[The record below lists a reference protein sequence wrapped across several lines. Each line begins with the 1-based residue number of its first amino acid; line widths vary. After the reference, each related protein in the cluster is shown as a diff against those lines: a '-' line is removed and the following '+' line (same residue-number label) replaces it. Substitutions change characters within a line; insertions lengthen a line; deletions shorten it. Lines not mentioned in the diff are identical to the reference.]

1 MNRIYRRV
9 WNRQLNALVVASE
22 LATGDSGGTASR
34 DPRTSLLTPS
44 ALALALLCVLASG
57 PASATESNQ
66 SLRDLQALAAK
77 YTQTLPV
84 KVDAEVALAAAAR
97 QAQATPAISAD
108 TRVGLQLSTASLPL
122 VHEVLPAAVQVKLGA
137 NASPQ
142 HVPTPALAADVRAQ
156 LGIGAGTQVDTSLAA
171 NVSSGSA
178 SPLGLTADAKAKARV
193 GIAGAP
199 VASVGAGAKA
209 AAGITTS
216 SQGLSGL
223 KAGID
228 GNADSHLAIAGH
240 RIEGQG
246 KASATA
252 AVSLPAKEELPGE
265 TDDRAITAAF
275 DAGVAGKVRV
285 QGPGGQDVVA
295 DRNLKLAG
303 RTVVSAQASTLGL
316 GGLHH
321 GALGDLGGA
330 VGGVVHGVVGTVGSA
345 AGETLHETVGT
356 VGSAVGGTLHN
367 TVGAVGGTLHGAAGT
382 VGGAV
387 GGVVHD
393 VVGTV
398 GSAVGGTLHE
408 TVGAVGG
415 AVSGVLNG
423 TVGTVGGA
431 VGGTLH
437 NTVGAVGG
445 TLHGAVGTVGSAV
458 GGVLNGTVGNVGGS
472 LGDTLN
478 NTVGA
483 VGGVLDGTVGTV
495 GGAVGGALNG
505 TVGTIGSAVGG
516 ALNGT
521 VGAVGGVLDGTVG
534 TVGGAVGGALNGTVG
549 TVDSAVGGAL
559 NGTVG
564 AVGGVLD
571 GTVGTVGGAVGGAL
585 NGTVGTIG
593 SAVGGALNGTVGA
606 VGGVLD
612 GTVGTVG
619 SAVGGALNGTV
630 GAVGGVLD
638 GTVGTVGGAVGGA
651 LNGTVGTVGS
661 AVGSALNGT
670 VGAVGGVLDGT
681 SGTVGG
687 AVGGALNGTVGAV
700 GGVLDGTVGTVGG
713 ALNGTVGTV
722 GSAVGGALNGTVG
735 AVGGVLDGTVGTVG
749 GALNGTVG
757 TVGSAV
763 GGALNGTVGAVGGV
777 LDGTVGTVGGAL
789 NGTVGTVGSAVGGAL
804 NGTVGAVGGVLDGTV
819 GTVGGAVGGAL
830 NGTVGTVGSAVGG
843 ALNGTVGAVGG
854 VLDGTVGA
862 VGGAVGG
869 VLNGTVGT
877 VGSAVGGALNG
888 TVGAVGGAVGGVL
901 NGTVGAVGG
910 AVGGVLNGTVGTIG
924 GAVGGALNNTVG
936 SVGSVV
942 GGLLGGGSTTPGS
955 GLDGVLTGTLGNVGG
970 AVGNL
975 LEGNLNGTV
984 NNLGGAVGGLVGG
997 TLGGLGLT
1005 QPSAIPPDSPKAPA
1019 PADPNAGLIIGTG
1032 GLVGNVG
1039 QLIGPTTSSLFG
1051 GDGYLHNGNL
1061 KLSNAN
1067 VMQAYSTVNV
1077 LGLPVVN
1084 LSPVGSTLNGLG
1096 GAVTGGSSHL
1106 TLIGGVT
1113 SDSYIYNI
1121 NNGNP
1126 GGLLGLLLPTDS
1138 PAWAAKCLDIAL
1150 ADISCWAVNAAQD
1163 YQVLMGD
1170 GAFANGSKEVVIG
1183 ANARHELPKVDA
1195 NVAFPGAGPNDPT
1208 NPTGVPTADYAARMG
1223 HSVIVGDS
1231 AVGTANGQTLLGA
1244 EATSNQANSVAL
1256 GYRSAALR
1264 GAQAS
1269 YSAYGLTAAQV
1280 SAGEVSVGT
1289 ANGGER
1295 QITNLAAGSAN
1306 TDAVNVAQLK
1316 GAISLIDDV
1325 SAGAVMYDVDGA
1337 GNPDYRRV
1345 TLGNGT
1351 GTTTI
1356 GNLAA
1361 GAVTAGSL
1369 EAVNGG
1375 QLATTNAAI
1384 AGFFGGITAFDPV
1397 SGAFTAPLFEISTIS
1412 TDGAIA
1418 QGLYNNATDAFDA
1431 VDGSLVNLNTQIN
1444 DIRNGGTKYL
1454 RVNSTGVEAVATG
1467 ADSIA
1472 VGTNARATAANA
1484 IAVGA
1489 GSLADRANSVSIGA
1503 AGAERQVTNLAA
1515 GTAATDAVN
1524 LGQLQASEEGALR
1537 YDLNGDGSVN
1547 YASATLGQ
1555 GGTATTLRNLGPGQV
1570 SATSTE
1576 AINGAQLFAANQA
1589 VATHLGGGAAV
1600 NAAGV
1605 LTAPTYTI
1613 NNIAANGTISQ
1624 GSYNDVGTAF
1634 DAVSNSLANV
1644 ADQTDDIDK
1653 RAVKYDVD
1661 GSGNVVNT
1669 VTLSGTG
1676 TGAVKVTNVAAGSI
1690 LAGSSDAIT
1699 GDQLFSTNSTIASY
1713 FGGSTAFDG
1722 TTNLW
1727 TAPSFSISS
1736 IATDGTLTAN
1746 DYSNVTAAFSAVDG
1760 SLRVLNQRITN
1771 GGGSPYLAVNS
1782 SAAAAAAAGAEALA
1796 VGPQASAAGASA
1808 VAVGNGANASADNS
1822 VALGAGSV
1830 ASVGAQSGYTGA
1842 YGQTGASNSAGEVS
1856 VGSSGS
1862 ERKITH
1868 VADGSDDHDA
1878 TNVGQLKNGVNY
1890 AIDQSKAYTDQK
1902 IQNITN
1908 VAGSFRANNSNNLAD
1923 PAATGANS
1931 AAGGAGSTAAGANS
1945 TALGN
1950 GSQAQADNSVALG
1963 AGSVANRANTVSV
1976 GASGAERQVV
1986 NVADGTQATDAVNV
2000 RQLQASQ
2007 QGTIRY
2013 DTTVNGATN
2022 FNSVTLGSSTSG
2034 PTTVRN
2040 VAAGTAGTDA
2050 VNVDQLKS
2058 GMAQT
2063 LDWSKAYTDER
2074 MGGFERDLRR
2084 TDNRASAGIA
2094 SAMATASLPQPSEAG
2109 RSMASFA
2116 AGSYNGESGV
2126 AVGLSGVSEGGRWIY
2141 KFSGSTNSRGEA
2153 GVAVGAGIQW

>member
-22 LATGDSGGTASR
+22 LATGDSGGSAAR
-34 DPRTSLLTPS
+34 DPRAFLLMPTT
-44 ALALALLCVLASG
+44 LALALLCVLASG
-57 PASATESNQ
+57 HAGASESNQ

-77 YTQTLPV
+77 YTQPMPV
-84 KVDAEVALAAAAR
+84 KVDAEVALAAAAS
-97 QAQATPAISAD
+97 QAQSSPAISAD
-108 TRVGLQLSTASLPL
+108 ARVGLQLSTASLP
-122 VHEVLPAAVQVKLGA
+122 VVRDVLPASVQVKLA
-137 NASPQ
+137 ASTAPKQ
-142 HVPTPALAADVRAQ
+142 VAVPRLAADVRANANIG
-156 LGIGAGTQVDTSLAA
+156 LGGAQ
-171 NVSSGSA
+171 
-178 SPLGLTADAKAKARV
+178 
-193 GIAGAP
+193 
-199 VASVGAGAKA
+199 VASIDTGAKA
-209 AAGITTS
+209 AAGIS
-216 SQGLSGL
+216 GASAGALRGL
-223 KAGID
+223 KASVD
-228 GNADSHLAIAGH
+228 GALDSKLKVAGH
-240 RIEGQG
+240 QIDAQGQV
-246 KASATA
+246 KATA
-252 AVSLPAKEELPGE
+252 AITLPAKEELPGE
-265 TDDRAITAAF
+265 THDRAITAAF
-275 DAGVAGKVRV
+275 DAGAAGKVRV
-285 QGPGGQDVVA
+285 QAPNGQEVVA

-303 RTVVSAQASTLGL
+303 QATVAAQNSALGV
-316 GGLHH
+316 GGL
-321 GALGDLGGA
+321 
-330 VGGVVHGVVGTVGSA
+330 
-345 AGETLHETVGT
+345 
-356 VGSAVGGTLHN
+356 VGSAVG
-367 TVGAVGGTLHGAAGT
+367 AAG
-382 VGGAV
+382 
-387 GGVVHD
+387 
-393 VVGTV
+393 
-398 GSAVGGTLHE
+398 
-408 TVGAVGG
+408 
-415 AVSGVLNG
+415 N
-423 TVGTVGGA
+423 
-431 VGGTLH
+431 
-437 NTVGAVGG
+437 
-445 TLHGAVGTVGSAV
+445 
-458 GGVLNGTVGNVGGS
+458 
-472 LGDTLN
+472 
-478 NTVGA
+478 
-483 VGGVLDGTVGTV
+483 
-495 GGAVGGALNG
+495 
-505 TVGTIGSAVGG
+505 
-516 ALNGT
+516 
-521 VGAVGGVLDGTVG
+521 
-534 TVGGAVGGALNGTVG
+534 
-549 TVDSAVGGAL
+549 
-559 NGTVG
+559 
-564 AVGGVLD
+564 
-571 GTVGTVGGAVGGAL
+571 
-585 NGTVGTIG
+585 
-593 SAVGGALNGTVGA
+593 
-606 VGGVLD
+606 
-612 GTVGTVG
+612 
-619 SAVGGALNGTV
+619 
-630 GAVGGVLD
+630 
-638 GTVGTVGGAVGGA
+638 
-651 LNGTVGTVGS
+651 
-661 AVGSALNGT
+661 
-670 VGAVGGVLDGT
+670 
-681 SGTVGG
+681 
-687 AVGGALNGTVGAV
+687 
-700 GGVLDGTVGTVGG
+700 
-713 ALNGTVGTV
+713 
-722 GSAVGGALNGTVG
+722 
-735 AVGGVLDGTVGTVG
+735 
-749 GALNGTVG
+749 
-757 TVGSAV
+757 
-763 GGALNGTVGAVGGV
+763 
-777 LDGTVGTVGGAL
+777 
-789 NGTVGTVGSAVGGAL
+789 
-804 NGTVGAVGGVLDGTV
+804 
-819 GTVGGAVGGAL
+819 AVGGAL

-843 ALNGTVGAVGG
+843 ALNGTVGSVGGAVGG
-854 VLDGTVGA
+854 TLNNTVGA
-862 VGGAVGG
+862 VGGALNGAVGSVGG
-869 VLNGTVGT
+869 TVGGALSGT
-877 VGSAVGGALNG
+877 VGSVGGAAGGTLNNTVGAVGGALNGAVGSVGGAVGGALNG
-888 TVGAVGGAVGGVL
+888 TVGSVGGAVGGTL
-901 NGTVGAVGG
+901 NNTVGAVGG
-910 AVGGVLNGTVGTIG
+910 ALNGAVGSVGGTIGGALNGTVGSVGGAVGGTLNNTVGVVGGALNGAVGTVGGAVGGALNGTVGSVGGAVGGTLNNTVGAVGGALNGTVGGVG

-936 SVGSVV
+936 AVGGALNGAVGTVGGAVGGALNGTVGSVGGAVGGTVGSVGTAVGGTLNNTVGSV
-942 GGLLGGGSTTPGS
+942 GGLLNGATGS
-955 GLDGVLTGTLGNVGG
+955 GTGLGGLLGNTLGNVGS

-975 LEGNLNGTV
+975 LNGNLNGTLG
-984 NNLGGAVGGLVGG
+984 NLGSAVGGLVGG

-1005 QPSAIPPDSPKAPA
+1005 KPSAIPPTSPKAPA

-1039 QLIGPTTSSLFG
+1039 QLIGPTTTSLFG
-1051 GDGYLHNGNL
+1051 GDGYLSNGNL

-1067 VMQAYSTVNV
+1067 VMQTYSTVNV

-1096 GAVTGGSSHL
+1096 GAATGGSSHL

-1126 GGLLGLLLPTDS
+1126 GGLLGLLLPKDS
-1138 PAWAAKCLDIAL
+1138 PAWAAKCLDVAL

-1195 NVAFPGAGPNDPT
+1195 NVAFPGDGVNDPS

-1269 YSAYGLTAAQV
+1269 YSAYGLTAPQV

-1289 ANGGER
+1289 AGGGER
-1295 QITNLAAGSAN
+1295 QITNVAAGSVN

-1316 GAISLIDDV
+1316 GAISLINGVADAAVTYDLD
-1325 SAGAVMYDVDGA
+1325 AG
-1337 GNPDYRRV
+1337 GNPNYRRV
-1345 TLGNGT
+1345 TLGAGT

-1356 GNLAA
+1356 GNLAG

-1375 QLATTNAAI
+1375 QLAATNAAI
-1384 AGFFGGITAFDPV
+1384 ASFFGGRAAFDPA

-1412 TDGAIA
+1412 TGGAIA
-1418 QGLYNNATDAFDA
+1418 KGLYENATDAFAA
-1431 VDGSLVNLNTQIN
+1431 VDGSLVNLNTQIT

-1454 RVNSTGVEAVATG
+1454 RVNSTGTEALATG

-1472 VGTNARATAANA
+1472 VGTNARATAANS

-1503 AGAERQVTNLAA
+1503 AGAERQVTNMAA

-1524 LGQLQASEEGALR
+1524 LGQLQASEQGALR

-1555 GGTATTLRNLGPGQV
+1555 SGTATTLRNLGPGQV
-1570 SATSTE
+1570 SATSSE

-1600 NAAGV
+1600 NASGV
-1605 LTAPTYTI
+1605 LTAPTYSI
-1613 NNIAANGTISQ
+1613 NNVAANGTITK
-1624 GSYNDVGTAF
+1624 GNYNDVGTAF

-1644 ADQTDDIDK
+1644 ADQTGEIDK
-1653 RAVKYDVD
+1653 LAVKYDVD
-1661 GSGNVVNT
+1661 ASGNVLNS
-1669 VTLSGTG
+1669 VTLTGTGTG
-1676 TGAVKVTNVAAGSI
+1676 TGAVKITNVAAGSI

-1699 GDQLFSTNSTIASY
+1699 GDQLFSTHSTIANY
-1713 FGGSTAFDG
+1713 FGGTTAYNG
-1722 TTNLW
+1722 TTNVW
-1727 TAPSFSISS
+1727 TAPKFSISS
-1736 IATDGTLTAN
+1736 IATDGTFTSG
-1746 DYSNVTAAFSAVDG
+1746 DYNNVTAAFTAVDG
-1760 SLRVLNQRITN
+1760 SLKVLNQRITN
-1771 GGGSPYLAVNS
+1771 GGGGSAYLAVNS
-1782 SAAAAAAAGAEALA
+1782 TAAAATAAGAEAVA
-1796 VGPQASAAGASA
+1796 VGPQASAAGANS
-1808 VAVGNGANASADNS
+1808 VAVGNGASASAGNS

-1856 VGSSGS
+1856 VGSTGS

-1868 VADGSDDHDA
+1868 VADGSDTYDA

-1890 AIDQSKAYTDQK
+1890 AIDESKKYTDQK

-1908 VAGSFRANNSNNLAD
+1908 VAGSFRANNTNNLAD
-1923 PAATGANS
+1923 PSASGANS

-1976 GASGAERQVV
+1976 GAAGAERQVV
-1986 NVADGTQATDAVNV
+1986 NVADGSQATDAVNV

-2022 FNSVTLGSSTSG
+2022 YNSVTLGSTNSG

-2074 MGGFERDLRR
+2074 MGGFERDLRK

-2094 SAMATASLPQPSEAG
+2094 SAMATAALPQPSEAG
-2109 RSMASFA
+2109 RSMASVA

-2126 AVGLSGVSEGGRWIY
+2126 AIGISGVSEGGRWIY

>member
-22 LATGDSGGTASR
+22 LATGDSGGSAAR
-34 DPRTSLLTPS
+34 DPRAFLLMPTT
-44 ALALALLCVLASG
+44 LALALLCVLASG
-57 PASATESNQ
+57 HAGASESNQ

-77 YTQTLPV
+77 YTQPMPV
-84 KVDAEVALAAAAR
+84 KVDAEVALAAAAS
-97 QAQATPAISAD
+97 QAQSSPAISAD
-108 TRVGLQLSTASLPL
+108 ARVGLQLSTASLP
-122 VHEVLPAAVQVKLGA
+122 VVRDVLPASVQVKLAA
-137 NASPQ
+137 NTAPKQ
-142 HVPTPALAADVRAQ
+142 VAVPRLAADVRANANIG
-156 LGIGAGTQVDTSLAA
+156 LGGGQ
-171 NVSSGSA
+171 
-178 SPLGLTADAKAKARV
+178 
-193 GIAGAP
+193 
-199 VASVGAGAKA
+199 VASIDTGAKA
-209 AAGITTS
+209 AAGIS
-216 SQGLSGL
+216 GAPAGALRGL
-223 KAGID
+223 KASVD
-228 GNADSHLAIAGH
+228 GALDSKLKVAGH
-240 RIEGQG
+240 QIDAQGQV
-246 KASATA
+246 KATA
-252 AVSLPAKEELPGE
+252 AITLPAKEELPGE
-265 TDDRAITAAF
+265 THDRAITAAF
-275 DAGVAGKVRV
+275 DAGAAGKVRV
-285 QGPGGQDVVA
+285 QAPNGQEVVA

-303 RTVVSAQASTLGL
+303 QATVAAQNSALGV
-316 GGLHH
+316 GGL
-321 GALGDLGGA
+321 
-330 VGGVVHGVVGTVGSA
+330 
-345 AGETLHETVGT
+345 
-356 VGSAVGGTLHN
+356 VGSAVG
-367 TVGAVGGTLHGAAGT
+367 AAG
-382 VGGAV
+382 
-387 GGVVHD
+387 
-393 VVGTV
+393 
-398 GSAVGGTLHE
+398 
-408 TVGAVGG
+408 
-415 AVSGVLNG
+415 N
-423 TVGTVGGA
+423 
-431 VGGTLH
+431 
-437 NTVGAVGG
+437 
-445 TLHGAVGTVGSAV
+445 
-458 GGVLNGTVGNVGGS
+458 
-472 LGDTLN
+472 
-478 NTVGA
+478 
-483 VGGVLDGTVGTV
+483 
-495 GGAVGGALNG
+495 
-505 TVGTIGSAVGG
+505 
-516 ALNGT
+516 
-521 VGAVGGVLDGTVG
+521 
-534 TVGGAVGGALNGTVG
+534 
-549 TVDSAVGGAL
+549 
-559 NGTVG
+559 
-564 AVGGVLD
+564 
-571 GTVGTVGGAVGGAL
+571 
-585 NGTVGTIG
+585 
-593 SAVGGALNGTVGA
+593 
-606 VGGVLD
+606 
-612 GTVGTVG
+612 
-619 SAVGGALNGTV
+619 
-630 GAVGGVLD
+630 
-638 GTVGTVGGAVGGA
+638 
-651 LNGTVGTVGS
+651 
-661 AVGSALNGT
+661 
-670 VGAVGGVLDGT
+670 
-681 SGTVGG
+681 
-687 AVGGALNGTVGAV
+687 
-700 GGVLDGTVGTVGG
+700 
-713 ALNGTVGTV
+713 
-722 GSAVGGALNGTVG
+722 
-735 AVGGVLDGTVGTVG
+735 
-749 GALNGTVG
+749 
-757 TVGSAV
+757 
-763 GGALNGTVGAVGGV
+763 
-777 LDGTVGTVGGAL
+777 
-789 NGTVGTVGSAVGGAL
+789 
-804 NGTVGAVGGVLDGTV
+804 
-819 GTVGGAVGGAL
+819 AVGGAL

-843 ALNGTVGAVGG
+843 ALNGTVGS
-854 VLDGTVGA
+854 

-869 VLNGTVGT
+869 TLNNTVG
-877 VGSAVGGALNG
+877 AVGGALNG
-888 TVGAVGGAVGGVL
+888 TVGSVGGAVGGTL
-901 NGTVGAVGG
+901 NNTVGAVGG
-910 AVGGVLNGTVGTIG
+910 ALNGAVGSVG
-924 GAVGGALNNTVG
+924 GAVGGALNGTVGSVGGAVGGTLNNTVGAVGGALNGAVGTVGGAVGGALNGTVGSVGGAVGGTLNNTVGAVGGALNGAVGSVGGAVGGALNGTVGSVGGAVGGTVGSVGTAVGGTLNNTVG
-936 SVGSVV
+936 SVGGLLNGATGSGTGL
-942 GGLLGGGSTTPGS
+942 GGLLGN
-955 GLDGVLTGTLGNVGG
+955 TLGNVGS

-975 LEGNLNGTV
+975 LNGNLNGTLG
-984 NNLGGAVGGLVGG
+984 NLGSAVGGLVGG

-1005 QPSAIPPDSPKAPA
+1005 KPSAIPPTSPKAPA

-1039 QLIGPTTSSLFG
+1039 QLIGPTTTSLFG
-1051 GDGYLHNGNL
+1051 GDGYLSNGNL

-1067 VMQAYSTVNV
+1067 VMQTYSTVNV

-1096 GAVTGGSSHL
+1096 GAATGGSSHL

-1126 GGLLGLLLPTDS
+1126 GGLLGLLLPKDS
-1138 PAWAAKCLDIAL
+1138 PAWAAKCLDVAL

-1195 NVAFPGAGPNDPT
+1195 NVAFPGDGVNDPS

-1269 YSAYGLTAAQV
+1269 YSAYGLTAPQV

-1289 ANGGER
+1289 AGGGER
-1295 QITNLAAGSAN
+1295 QITNVAAGSVN

-1316 GAISLIDDV
+1316 GAISLINGVADAAVTYDLD
-1325 SAGAVMYDVDGA
+1325 AG
-1337 GNPDYRRV
+1337 GNPNYRRV
-1345 TLGNGT
+1345 TLGAGT

-1356 GNLAA
+1356 GNLAG

-1375 QLATTNAAI
+1375 QLAATNAAI
-1384 AGFFGGITAFDPV
+1384 ASFFGGRAAFDPA

-1412 TDGAIA
+1412 TGGAIA
-1418 QGLYNNATDAFDA
+1418 KGLYENATDAFAA
-1431 VDGSLVNLNTQIN
+1431 VDGSLVNLNTQIT

-1454 RVNSTGVEAVATG
+1454 RVNSTGTEALATG

-1472 VGTNARATAANA
+1472 VGTNARATAANS

-1503 AGAERQVTNLAA
+1503 AGAERQVTNIAA

-1524 LGQLQASEEGALR
+1524 LGQLQASEQGALR

-1555 GGTATTLRNLGPGQV
+1555 SGTATTLRNLGPGQV
-1570 SATSTE
+1570 SATSSE

-1600 NAAGV
+1600 NASGV
-1605 LTAPTYTI
+1605 LTAPTYSI
-1613 NNIAANGTISQ
+1613 NNVAANGTITK
-1624 GSYNDVGTAF
+1624 GNYNDVGTAF

-1644 ADQTDDIDK
+1644 ADQTGEIDK
-1653 RAVKYDVD
+1653 LAVKYDVD
-1661 GSGNVVNT
+1661 ASGNVLNS
-1669 VTLSGTG
+1669 VTLTGTG
-1676 TGAVKVTNVAAGSI
+1676 TGAVKITNVAAGSI

-1699 GDQLFSTNSTIASY
+1699 GDQLFSTHSTIANY
-1713 FGGSTAFDG
+1713 FGGTTAYNG
-1722 TTNLW
+1722 TTNVW
-1727 TAPSFSISS
+1727 TAPKFSISS
-1736 IATDGTLTAN
+1736 IATDGTFTSG
-1746 DYSNVTAAFSAVDG
+1746 DYNNVTAAFTAVDG
-1760 SLRVLNQRITN
+1760 SLKVLNQRITN
-1771 GGGSPYLAVNS
+1771 GGGGSAYLAVNS
-1782 SAAAAAAAGAEALA
+1782 TAAAATAAGAEAVA
-1796 VGPQASAAGASA
+1796 VGPQASAAGANS
-1808 VAVGNGANASADNS
+1808 VAVGNGASASAGNS

-1856 VGSSGS
+1856 VGSTGS

-1868 VADGSDDHDA
+1868 VADGSDTYDA

-1890 AIDQSKAYTDQK
+1890 AIDESKKYTDQK

-1908 VAGSFRANNSNNLAD
+1908 VAGSFRANNTNNLAD
-1923 PAATGANS
+1923 PSASGANS

-1976 GASGAERQVV
+1976 GAAGAERQVV
-1986 NVADGTQATDAVNV
+1986 NVADGSQATDAVNV

-2022 FNSVTLGSSTSG
+2022 YNSVTLGSTSSG

-2074 MGGFERDLRR
+2074 MGGFERDLRK

-2094 SAMATASLPQPSEAG
+2094 SAMATAALPQPSEAG
-2109 RSMASFA
+2109 RSMASVA

-2126 AVGLSGVSEGGRWIY
+2126 AIGISGVSEGGRWIY

>member
-22 LATGDSGGTASR
+22 LATGDSGGSAAR
-34 DPRTSLLTPS
+34 DPSSALLMPT
-44 ALALALLCVLASG
+44 ALALALLCALASG
-57 PASATESNQ
+57 HAGASESNQ

-77 YTQTLPV
+77 YAQPMPV
-84 KVDAEVALAAAAR
+84 KVDAEVALAAASR
-97 QAQATPAISAD
+97 QAQSSPAISAD
-108 TRVGLQLSTASLPL
+108 ARVGLQLSTNSLPI
-122 VHEVLPAAVQVKLGA
+122 VRDVLPATVQVKLAA
-137 NASPQ
+137 NAAPKQ
-142 HVPTPALAADVRAQ
+142 VAVPALAADVRTNVG
-156 LGIGAGTQVDTSLAA
+156 LGHAASNAAKIDASLAA
-171 NVSSGSA
+171 NVAPSA
-178 SPLGLTADAKAKARV
+178 HAPLGVAADARAKASV
-193 GIAGAP
+193 GIAGSQ
-199 VASVGAGAKA
+199 VASIDTGAKA
-209 AAGITTS
+209 AAAVAGAPAGS
-216 SQGLSGL
+216 LSGL
-223 KAGID
+223 KASVDGKVDSQLKLAGHQID
-228 GNADSHLAIAGH
+228 GQ
-240 RIEGQG
+240 GQV
-246 KASATA
+246 KATA
-252 AVSLPAKEELPGE
+252 AVTLPAKEELPGE
-265 TDDRAITAAF
+265 THDRAITAAF
-275 DAGVAGKVRV
+275 DTGVAGKVRV
-285 QGPGGQDVVA
+285 QAPDGQEVVA

-303 RTVVSAQASTLGL
+303 QATVAAQNSALGV
-316 GGLHH
+316 GGLVGGVV
-321 GALGDLGGA
+321 GAAGGA
-330 VGGVVHGVVGTVGSA
+330 VGGVLDGTVG
-345 AGETLHETVGT
+345 
-356 VGSAVGGTLHN
+356 N
-367 TVGAVGGTLHGAAGT
+367 TV
-382 VGGAV
+382 
-387 GGVVHD
+387 D
-393 VVGTV
+393 
-398 GSAVGGTLHE
+398 
-408 TVGAVGG
+408 AVGG
-415 AVSGVLNG
+415 ALHG

-431 VGGTLH
+431 VGGTL
-437 NTVGAVGG
+437 NGA
-445 TLHGAVGTVGSAV
+445 
-458 GGVLNGTVGNVGGS
+458 
-472 LGDTLN
+472 
-478 NTVGA
+478 
-483 VGGVLDGTVGTV
+483 
-495 GGAVGGALNG
+495 
-505 TVGTIGSAVGG
+505 
-516 ALNGT
+516 
-521 VGAVGGVLDGTVG
+521 
-534 TVGGAVGGALNGTVG
+534 
-549 TVDSAVGGAL
+549 
-559 NGTVG
+559 
-564 AVGGVLD
+564 
-571 GTVGTVGGAVGGAL
+571 
-585 NGTVGTIG
+585 
-593 SAVGGALNGTVGA
+593 
-606 VGGVLD
+606 
-612 GTVGTVG
+612 
-619 SAVGGALNGTV
+619 
-630 GAVGGVLD
+630 
-638 GTVGTVGGAVGGA
+638 
-651 LNGTVGTVGS
+651 
-661 AVGSALNGT
+661 
-670 VGAVGGVLDGT
+670 
-681 SGTVGG
+681 
-687 AVGGALNGTVGAV
+687 
-700 GGVLDGTVGTVGG
+700 
-713 ALNGTVGTV
+713 
-722 GSAVGGALNGTVG
+722 
-735 AVGGVLDGTVGTVG
+735 
-749 GALNGTVG
+749 
-757 TVGSAV
+757 
-763 GGALNGTVGAVGGV
+763 
-777 LDGTVGTVGGAL
+777 
-789 NGTVGTVGSAVGGAL
+789 
-804 NGTVGAVGGVLDGTV
+804 V

-843 ALNGTVGAVGG
+843 ALNGAV
-854 VLDGTVGA
+854 GTVGA
-862 VGGAVGG
+862 VGGTVAGA
-869 VLNGTVGT
+869 LNGTAGSVGSTVGGALNGAVGT
-877 VGSAVGGALNG
+877 VGAVGGTVGGALNG
-888 TVGAVGGAVGGVL
+888 TVGSVGGAVGGTL
-901 NGTVGAVGG
+901 NNTVGAVGST
-910 AVGGVLNGTVGTIG
+910 VGGVLNGATG
-924 GAVGGALNNTVG
+924 GSTGGL
-936 SVGSVV
+936 
-942 GGLLGGGSTTPGS
+942 GGLLG
-955 GLDGVLTGTLGNVGG
+955 DTLGNVGG

-975 LEGNLNGTV
+975 LNGNLNGTIG
-984 NNLGGAVGGLVGG
+984 NLGSAVGGLVGG

-1005 QPSAIPPDSPKAPA
+1005 KPSAIPPTSPKAPA

-1039 QLIGPTTSSLFG
+1039 QLIGPTTTSLFG
-1051 GDGYLHNGNL
+1051 GNGYLSNGNL

-1067 VMQAYSTVNV
+1067 VMQTYSTVNV

-1126 GGLLGLLLPTDS
+1126 GGLLGLLLPKDS

-1195 NVAFPGAGPNDPT
+1195 NVAFPGAGTNDPS

-1269 YSAYGLTAAQV
+1269 YSAYGLTAPQV

-1289 ANGGER
+1289 AGGGER
-1295 QITNLAAGSAN
+1295 QITNVAAGSVN

-1325 SAGAVMYDVDGA
+1325 AAAAVTYDLDGA
-1337 GNPDYRRV
+1337 GNPNYRRV
-1345 TLGNGT
+1345 TLGAGT

-1356 GNLAA
+1356 GNLAG

-1375 QLATTNAAI
+1375 QLAATNAAI
-1384 AGFFGGITAFDPV
+1384 ASFFGGRAAFDPA

-1412 TDGAIA
+1412 TGGAIA
-1418 QGLYNNATDAFDA
+1418 KGLYENATDAFAA
-1431 VDGSLVNLNTQIN
+1431 VDGSLVNLNTQIT

-1454 RVNSTGVEAVATG
+1454 RVNSTGTEALASG

-1472 VGTNARATAANA
+1472 VGTNARATAANS

-1524 LGQLQASEEGALR
+1524 LGQLQASEQGALR

-1555 GGTATTLRNLGPGQV
+1555 TGTATTLRNLGPGQV
-1570 SATSTE
+1570 SATSSE

-1600 NAAGV
+1600 NGSGV
-1605 LTAPTYTI
+1605 LTAPTYSI
-1613 NNIAANGTISQ
+1613 NNVAANGTVTK

-1644 ADQTDDIDK
+1644 ADQTGEIDK
-1653 RAVKYDVD
+1653 LAVKYDVD
-1661 GSGNVVNT
+1661 GSGNVLNS
-1669 VTLSGTG
+1669 VTLTGTGTG
-1676 TGAVKVTNVAAGSI
+1676 TGAVKITNVAAGSI

-1699 GDQLFSTNSTIASY
+1699 GDQLFNTNSTIANY
-1713 FGGSTAFDG
+1713 FGGTTAYNG
-1722 TTNLW
+1722 TTNVW
-1727 TAPSFSISS
+1727 TAPKFSISS
-1736 IATDGTLTAN
+1736 IATDGTFTSG
-1746 DYSNVTAAFSAVDG
+1746 DYNNVTAAFTAVDG
-1760 SLRVLNQRITN
+1760 SLKVLNQRITN
-1771 GGGSPYLAVNS
+1771 GGGGSAYLAVNS
-1782 SAAAAAAAGAEALA
+1782 TAAAATAAGAEAVA
-1796 VGPQASAAGASA
+1796 VGPQASAAGANS
-1808 VAVGNGANASADNS
+1808 VAVGNGASASAGNS

-1856 VGSSGS
+1856 VGSTGS

-1868 VADGSDDHDA
+1868 VADGSDTYDA

-1890 AIDQSKAYTDQK
+1890 AIDESKKYTDQK

-1908 VAGSFRANNSNNLAD
+1908 VAGSFRANNTNNLAD
-1923 PAATGANS
+1923 PSASGANS

-1986 NVADGTQATDAVNV
+1986 NVADGSQATDAVNV

-2022 FNSVTLGSSTSG
+2022 YNSVTLGSTNSG

-2074 MGGFERDLRR
+2074 MGGFERDLRK

-2094 SAMATASLPQPSEAG
+2094 SAMATAALPQPSEAG
-2109 RSMASFA
+2109 RSMASVA

-2126 AVGLSGVSEGGRWIY
+2126 AVGISGVSEGGRWIY

>member
-22 LATGDSGGTASR
+22 LATGDSGGSAAR
-34 DPRTSLLTPS
+34 DPRAFLLMPT
-44 ALALALLCVLASG
+44 ALALALLCALASG
-57 PASATESNQ
+57 HAGASESNQ

-77 YTQTLPV
+77 YAQPMPV

-97 QAQATPAISAD
+97 QAQSSPAISAD
-108 TRVGLQLSTASLPL
+108 ARLGLQLNTTSLP
-122 VHEVLPAAVQVKLGA
+122 VVRDVLPATVQVKLAA
-137 NASPQ
+137 NAAPKQ
-142 HVPTPALAADVRAQ
+142 VAVPALAADVRATVG
-156 LGIGAGTQVDTSLAA
+156 LGNAAGKAAQVDASLAA
-171 NVSSGSA
+171 NVAPGGQA
-178 SPLGLTADAKAKARV
+178 PLGVGADARAKAKV
-193 GIAGAP
+193 GIAGRQI
-199 VASVGAGAKA
+199 ASIDAGAKA
-209 AAGITTS
+209 LA
-216 SQGLSGL
+216 GLSGSSL
-223 KAGID
+223 KTSVD
-228 GNADSHLAIAGH
+228 GNTDAHLAVAGH
-240 RIEGQG
+240 HIEGQG
-246 KASATA
+246 QARATA
-252 AVSLPAKEELPGE
+252 AVTLPAKEELPGD
-265 TDDRAITAAF
+265 THDRAISAAF
-275 DAGVAGKVRV
+275 DAGAAGKVRV
-285 QGPGGQDVVA
+285 QAPDGQEVIA

-303 RTVVSAQASTLGL
+303 QATVAAQHS
-316 GGLHH
+316 
-321 GALGDLGGA
+321 ALGVGNLVGGA
-330 VGGVVHGVVGTVGSA
+330 
-345 AGETLHETVGT
+345 
-356 VGSAVGGTLHN
+356 
-367 TVGAVGGTLHGAAGT
+367 VGAVGGTLHGAADAVGST
-382 VGGAV
+382 VGGA
-387 GGVVHD
+387 
-393 VVGTV
+393 
-398 GSAVGGTLHE
+398 LK
-408 TVGAVGG
+408 
-415 AVSGVLNG
+415 
-423 TVGTVGGA
+423 
-431 VGGTLH
+431 
-437 NTVGAVGG
+437 
-445 TLHGAVGTVGSAV
+445 
-458 GGVLNGTVGNVGGS
+458 
-472 LGDTLN
+472 
-478 NTVGA
+478 
-483 VGGVLDGTVGTV
+483 
-495 GGAVGGALNG
+495 
-505 TVGTIGSAVGG
+505 
-516 ALNGT
+516 
-521 VGAVGGVLDGTVG
+521 
-534 TVGGAVGGALNGTVG
+534 
-549 TVDSAVGGAL
+549 
-559 NGTVG
+559 
-564 AVGGVLD
+564 
-571 GTVGTVGGAVGGAL
+571 
-585 NGTVGTIG
+585 
-593 SAVGGALNGTVGA
+593 
-606 VGGVLD
+606 
-612 GTVGTVG
+612 
-619 SAVGGALNGTV
+619 
-630 GAVGGVLD
+630 

-651 LNGTVGTVGS
+651 LNGTVGTVG
-661 AVGSALNGT
+661 
-670 VGAVGGVLDGT
+670 GAV
-681 SGTVGG
+681 S
-687 AVGGALNGTVGAV
+687 
-700 GGVLDGTVGTVGG
+700 G

-722 GSAVGGALNGTVG
+722 GG
-735 AVGGVLDGTVGTVG
+735 AVGGTLNNTV
-749 GALNGTVG
+749 
-757 TVGSAV
+757 
-763 GGALNGTVGAVGGV
+763 
-777 LDGTVGTVGGAL
+777 
-789 NGTVGTVGSAVGGAL
+789 
-804 NGTVGAVGGVLDGTV
+804 
-819 GTVGGAVGGAL
+819 GAVGGAL
-830 NGTVGTVGSAVGG
+830 NGTVGTVGGAVGGTLNGTVGQVGSAVGGALNNTVGAVGG
-843 ALNGTVGAVGG
+843 ALNGTVG
-854 VLDGTVGA
+854 T

-869 VLNGTVGT
+869 TLNNTVG
-877 VGSAVGGALNG
+877 AVGGALNG
-888 TVGAVGGAVGGVL
+888 TVGTVGGAVGGTL
-901 NGTVGAVGG
+901 NNTVGAVGG
-910 AVGGVLNGTVGTIG
+910 ALNGTVGQVGSAVGGTLNNTVGTVG
-924 GAVGGALNNTVG
+924 GAVGGILNGTTG
-936 SVGSVV
+936 SPTSG
-942 GGLLGGGSTTPGS
+942 LGGVLGS
-955 GLDGVLTGTLGNVGG
+955 TLGNVGS

-975 LEGNLNGTV
+975 LNGNLNGTIG
-984 NNLGGAVGGLVGG
+984 NLGSAVGGLVGG
-997 TLGGLGLT
+997 TLSGLGLT
-1005 QPSAIPPDSPKAPA
+1005 KPSAIPPTSPKAPA
-1019 PADPNAGLIIGTG
+1019 APDPNAGLIIGTG

-1039 QLIGPTTSSLFG
+1039 QLIGPTTTSLFG
-1051 GDGYLHNGNL
+1051 GNGYLSNGNL

-1067 VMQAYSTVNV
+1067 VMQTYSTVNV

-1096 GAVTGGSSHL
+1096 GAATGGSSHL

-1126 GGLLGLLLPTDS
+1126 GGLLGLLLPKDS

-1195 NVAFPGAGPNDPT
+1195 NVAFPGDGVNDPS

-1223 HSVIVGDS
+1223 HSVVVGDS

-1244 EATSNQANSVAL
+1244 ESTSNQANSVAL

-1269 YSAYGLTAAQV
+1269 YSAYGLTAPQV

-1289 ANGGER
+1289 AGGGER
-1295 QITNLAAGSAN
+1295 QITNVAAGSVN

-1316 GAISLIDDV
+1316 GAISLINGVADAAVTYDLD
-1325 SAGAVMYDVDGA
+1325 AG
-1337 GNPDYRRV
+1337 GNPNYRRV
-1345 TLGNGT
+1345 TLGAGT

-1375 QLATTNAAI
+1375 QLAATNSAI
-1384 AGFFGGITAFDPV
+1384 ASFFGGRAAFDPA
-1397 SGAFTAPLFEISTIS
+1397 SGIFTAPLFEISTIS
-1412 TDGAIA
+1412 TGGAIA
-1418 QGLYNNATDAFDA
+1418 KGLYTNATDAFAA
-1431 VDGSLVNLNTQIN
+1431 VDGSLVNLNSQIT

-1454 RVNSTGVEAVATG
+1454 RVNSTGTEAVASGT
-1467 ADSIA
+1467 DSIA
-1472 VGTNARATAANA
+1472 VGTNARATAANS

-1503 AGAERQVTNLAA
+1503 AGAERQVTNMAA

-1524 LGQLQASEEGALR
+1524 LGQLQASEQGALR
-1537 YDLNGDGSVN
+1537 YDLNADGSVN

-1555 GGTATTLRNLGPGQV
+1555 AGTATTLRNLGPGQV
-1570 SATSTE
+1570 SATSSE

-1600 NAAGV
+1600 NASGV
-1605 LTAPTYTI
+1605 LTAPTYSI
-1613 NNIAANGTISQ
+1613 NNVAANGTVTK

-1644 ADQTDDIDK
+1644 ADQTGEIDK
-1653 RAVKYDVD
+1653 LAVKYDVD
-1661 GSGNVVNT
+1661 GSGNVINS
-1669 VTLSGTG
+1669 VTLKGTG

-1699 GDQLFSTNSTIASY
+1699 GDQLFSTNSTIANY
-1713 FGGSTAFDG
+1713 FGGTTAYNG
-1722 TTNLW
+1722 TTNVW
-1727 TAPSFSISS
+1727 TAPKFSISS
-1736 IATDGTLTAN
+1736 IATDGTFTSG
-1746 DYSNVTAAFSAVDG
+1746 DYNNVTAAFTAVDG
-1760 SLRVLNQRITN
+1760 SLKVLNQRITN
-1771 GGGSPYLAVNS
+1771 GGGGSAYLAVNS
-1782 SAAAAAAAGAEALA
+1782 TAAAATAAGAEAVA
-1796 VGPQASAAGASA
+1796 VGPQASAAGANS
-1808 VAVGNGANASADNS
+1808 VAVGNGASSSAGNS

-1830 ASVGAQSGYTGA
+1830 ATVGAQSGYTGA

-1856 VGSSGS
+1856 IGSSGS

-1890 AIDQSKAYTDQK
+1890 AIDQSKSYTDQK

-1908 VAGSFRANNSNNLAD
+1908 VAGSFRANNTNNLAD
-1923 PAATGANS
+1923 PSASGANS

-1986 NVADGTQATDAVNV
+1986 NVADGSQATDAVNV

-2022 FNSVTLGSSTSG
+2022 YNSVTLGSTSSG

-2074 MGGFERDLRR
+2074 MGGFERDLRK

-2094 SAMATASLPQPSEAG
+2094 SAMATAALPQPSEAG
-2109 RSMASFA
+2109 RSMASIA

-2126 AVGLSGVSEGGRWIY
+2126 ALGISGVSEGGRWIY

>member
-1 MNRIYRRV
+1 MRDCRAGLKCATAVANAEMSVTCLTASPLTFQLFAYGEMLMNRIYRRV

-22 LATGDSGGTASR
+22 LATGDSGGSAAR
-34 DPRTSLLTPS
+34 DPRSALLMPT
-44 ALALALLCVLASG
+44 ALALALLCALASG
-57 PASATESNQ
+57 HAGASESNQ

-77 YTQTLPV
+77 YAQPMPV
-84 KVDAEVALAAAAR
+84 KVDAEVALAAASR
-97 QAQATPAISAD
+97 QAQSSPAISAD
-108 TRVGLQLSTASLPL
+108 ARVGLQLSTNSLPI
-122 VHEVLPAAVQVKLGA
+122 VRDVLPATVQVKLA
-137 NASPQ
+137 ASAAPKQ
-142 HVPTPALAADVRAQ
+142 VAVPALAADVRANAG
-156 LGIGAGTQVDTSLAA
+156 LGHAASHVAKIDASLAA
-171 NVSSGSA
+171 NVVPSA
-178 SPLGLTADAKAKARV
+178 HAPLGVAADAQAKAGV
-193 GIAGAP
+193 GIAGAQ
-199 VASVGAGAKA
+199 VASIDTGAKA
-209 AAGITTS
+209 AAAVAGAPAGS
-216 SQGLSGL
+216 RSGL
-223 KAGID
+223 KASVDGKVDSQLKLAGHQID
-228 GNADSHLAIAGH
+228 GQ
-240 RIEGQG
+240 GQV
-246 KASATA
+246 KATA
-252 AVSLPAKEELPGE
+252 AVTLPAKEELPGE
-265 TDDRAITAAF
+265 TQDRAITAAF
-275 DAGVAGKVRV
+275 DTGVAGNVRV
-285 QGPGGQDVVA
+285 QAPGGHEVVA

-303 RTVVSAQASTLGL
+303 QATVAAQNS
-316 GGLHH
+316 
-321 GALGDLGGA
+321 ALGVDGL
-330 VGGVVHGVVGTVGSA
+330 VGGVV
-345 AGETLHETVGT
+345 
-356 VGSAVGGTLHN
+356 
-367 TVGAVGGTLHGAAGT
+367 GAAG
-382 VGGAV
+382 
-387 GGVVHD
+387 
-393 VVGTV
+393 
-398 GSAVGGTLHE
+398 
-408 TVGAVGG
+408 
-415 AVSGVLNG
+415 
-423 TVGTVGGA
+423 
-431 VGGTLH
+431 
-437 NTVGAVGG
+437 
-445 TLHGAVGTVGSAV
+445 
-458 GGVLNGTVGNVGGS
+458 
-472 LGDTLN
+472 
-478 NTVGA
+478 GA
-483 VGGVLDGTVGTV
+483 VGGVLDGTVGNTV
-495 GGAVGGALNG
+495 GAVGGALH
-505 TVGTIGSAVGG
+505 
-516 ALNGT
+516 
-521 VGAVGGVLDGTVG
+521 GTVG
-534 TVGGAVGGALNGTVG
+534 TVGEAL
-549 TVDSAVGGAL
+549 
-559 NGTVG
+559 
-564 AVGGVLD
+564 
-571 GTVGTVGGAVGGAL
+571 
-585 NGTVGTIG
+585 G
-593 SAVGGALNGTVGA
+593 ST
-606 VGGVLD
+606 LD

-619 SAVGGALNGTV
+619 SAVGGAVNGAVGTV
-630 GAVGGVLD
+630 GAVG
-638 GTVGTVGGAVGGA
+638 
-651 LNGTVGTVGS
+651 
-661 AVGSALNGT
+661 
-670 VGAVGGVLDGT
+670 
-681 SGTVGG
+681 
-687 AVGGALNGTVGAV
+687 
-700 GGVLDGTVGTVGG
+700 GTVGG
-713 ALNGTVGTV
+713 ALNGTVGSV
-722 GSAVGGALNGTVG
+722 GS
-735 AVGGVLDGTVGTVG
+735 TVG
-749 GALNGTVG
+749 GALND
-757 TVGSAV
+757 AV
-763 GGALNGTVGAVGGV
+763 
-777 LDGTVGTVGGAL
+777 
-789 NGTVGTVGSAVGGAL
+789 
-804 NGTVGAVGGVLDGTV
+804 
-819 GTVGGAVGGAL
+819 
-830 NGTVGTVGSAVGG
+830 
-843 ALNGTVGAVGG
+843 
-854 VLDGTVGA
+854 GTVGA

-869 VLNGTVGT
+869 TLNST
-877 VGSAVGGALNG
+877 A
-888 TVGAVGGAVGGVL
+888 GAVGSTVGGVL
-901 NGTVGAVGG
+901 NGATGG
-910 AVGGVLNGTVGTIG
+910 SLGGL
-924 GAVGGALNNTVG
+924 
-936 SVGSVV
+936 
-942 GGLLGGGSTTPGS
+942 GGLLG
-955 GLDGVLTGTLGNVGG
+955 DTLGNVGS

-975 LEGNLNGTV
+975 LNGNLNGTIG
-984 NNLGGAVGGLVGG
+984 NLGSAVGGLVGG

-1005 QPSAIPPDSPKAPA
+1005 QPSAIPPTSPKAPA

-1051 GDGYLHNGNL
+1051 GDGYLSNGNL

-1067 VMQAYSTVNV
+1067 VMQTYSTVNV

-1138 PAWAAKCLDIAL
+1138 PEWAAKCLDIAL

-1183 ANARHELPKVDA
+1183 ANARHELPRVDA
-1195 NVAFPGAGPNDPT
+1195 NVAFPGDGVNDPT

-1269 YSAYGLTAAQV
+1269 YSAYGLTAPQV

-1289 ANGGER
+1289 AGGGER
-1295 QITNLAAGSAN
+1295 QITNVAAGSVN

-1325 SAGAVMYDVDGA
+1325 AAAAVTYDLDGA
-1337 GNPDYRRV
+1337 GNPNYRRV
-1345 TLGNGT
+1345 TLGAGT

-1356 GNLAA
+1356 GNLAG

-1375 QLATTNAAI
+1375 QLAATNAAI
-1384 AGFFGGITAFDPV
+1384 ASFFGGRAAFDPA

-1412 TDGAIA
+1412 TTGAIA
-1418 QGLYNNATDAFDA
+1418 QGLYTNATDAFAA
-1431 VDGSLVNLNTQIN
+1431 VDGSLVNLNTQIT

-1454 RVNSTGVEAVATG
+1454 RVNSTGTEAVATG

-1472 VGTNARATAANA
+1472 VGTNARATASNS

-1503 AGAERQVTNLAA
+1503 AGAERQVTNMAA

-1524 LGQLQASEEGALR
+1524 LGQLQASEQGALR

-1555 GGTATTLRNLGPGQV
+1555 SGTATTLRNLGPGQV
-1570 SATSTE
+1570 SATSSE

-1600 NAAGV
+1600 NASGV
-1605 LTAPTYTI
+1605 LTAPTYSI
-1613 NNIAANGTISQ
+1613 NNVAANGTVTK

-1644 ADQTDDIDK
+1644 ADQTGEIDK
-1653 RAVKYDVD
+1653 LAVKYDVD
-1661 GSGNVVNT
+1661 GSGNVLNS
-1669 VTLSGTG
+1669 VTLTG
-1676 TGAVKVTNVAAGSI
+1676 TGSGAVKITNVAAGSI

-1699 GDQLFSTNSTIASY
+1699 GDQLFSTHSTIANY
-1713 FGGSTAFDG
+1713 FGGTTAYNG
-1722 TTNLW
+1722 TTNAW
-1727 TAPSFSISS
+1727 TAPTFSISS
-1736 IATDGTLTAN
+1736 IATDGTFSSG
-1746 DYSNVTAAFSAVDG
+1746 DYNNVTAAFTAVDG
-1760 SLRVLNQRITN
+1760 SLKVLNQRITN
-1771 GGGSPYLAVNS
+1771 GGGGSAYLAVNS
-1782 SAAAAAAAGAEALA
+1782 TAAAATAAGAEAVA
-1796 VGPQASAAGASA
+1796 VGPQASAAGANS
-1808 VAVGNGANASADNS
+1808 VAVGNGASASAGNS

-1856 VGSSGS
+1856 VGSTGS

-1868 VADGSDDHDA
+1868 VADGSDTYDA

-1890 AIDQSKAYTDQK
+1890 AIDESKKYTDQK

-1908 VAGSFRANNSNNLAD
+1908 VAGSFRANNTNNLAD
-1923 PAATGANS
+1923 PSASGANS
-1931 AAGGAGSTAAGANS
+1931 AAGGAGSTAAGTNS

-1986 NVADGTQATDAVNV
+1986 NVADGSQATDAVNV

-2007 QGTIRY
+2007 QGTLRY

-2022 FNSVTLGSSTSG
+2022 YNSVTLGSTGSG

-2074 MGGFERDLRR
+2074 MGGFERDLRK

-2094 SAMATASLPQPSEAG
+2094 SAMATAALPQPSEAG
-2109 RSMASFA
+2109 RSMASIA

-2126 AVGLSGVSEGGRWIY
+2126 ALGISGVSEGGRWIY

>member
-22 LATGDSGGTASR
+22 LATGDSGGSAAR
-34 DPRTSLLTPS
+34 DPRAFLLMPTT
-44 ALALALLCVLASG
+44 LALALLCVMASG
-57 PASATESNQ
+57 HAGASESNQ

-77 YTQTLPV
+77 YTQPMPV
-84 KVDAEVALAAAAR
+84 KVDAEVALAAAAS
-97 QAQATPAISAD
+97 QAHSSPAISAD
-108 TRVGLQLSTASLPL
+108 ARVGLQLSTASLP
-122 VHEVLPAAVQVKLGA
+122 VVRDVLPASVQVKLAA
-137 NASPQ
+137 NTAPKQ
-142 HVPTPALAADVRAQ
+142 VAVPRLAADVRANANIG
-156 LGIGAGTQVDTSLAA
+156 LGGAQ
-171 NVSSGSA
+171 
-178 SPLGLTADAKAKARV
+178 
-193 GIAGAP
+193 
-199 VASVGAGAKA
+199 VASIDTGAKA
-209 AAGITTS
+209 AAGISGAPT
-216 SQGLSGL
+216 GALRGL
-223 KAGID
+223 KASVD
-228 GNADSHLAIAGH
+228 GALDSKLKVAGH
-240 RIEGQG
+240 QIDAQGQV
-246 KASATA
+246 KATA
-252 AVSLPAKEELPGE
+252 AITLPAKEELPGE
-265 TDDRAITAAF
+265 THDRAITAAF
-275 DAGVAGKVRV
+275 DAGAAGKVRV
-285 QGPGGQDVVA
+285 QAPNGQEVVA

-303 RTVVSAQASTLGL
+303 QATVAAQNSALGV
-316 GGLHH
+316 GGL
-321 GALGDLGGA
+321 
-330 VGGVVHGVVGTVGSA
+330 
-345 AGETLHETVGT
+345 
-356 VGSAVGGTLHN
+356 VGSAVG
-367 TVGAVGGTLHGAAGT
+367 AAG
-382 VGGAV
+382 
-387 GGVVHD
+387 
-393 VVGTV
+393 
-398 GSAVGGTLHE
+398 
-408 TVGAVGG
+408 
-415 AVSGVLNG
+415 N
-423 TVGTVGGA
+423 
-431 VGGTLH
+431 
-437 NTVGAVGG
+437 
-445 TLHGAVGTVGSAV
+445 
-458 GGVLNGTVGNVGGS
+458 
-472 LGDTLN
+472 
-478 NTVGA
+478 
-483 VGGVLDGTVGTV
+483 
-495 GGAVGGALNG
+495 
-505 TVGTIGSAVGG
+505 
-516 ALNGT
+516 
-521 VGAVGGVLDGTVG
+521 
-534 TVGGAVGGALNGTVG
+534 
-549 TVDSAVGGAL
+549 
-559 NGTVG
+559 
-564 AVGGVLD
+564 
-571 GTVGTVGGAVGGAL
+571 
-585 NGTVGTIG
+585 
-593 SAVGGALNGTVGA
+593 
-606 VGGVLD
+606 
-612 GTVGTVG
+612 
-619 SAVGGALNGTV
+619 
-630 GAVGGVLD
+630 
-638 GTVGTVGGAVGGA
+638 
-651 LNGTVGTVGS
+651 
-661 AVGSALNGT
+661 
-670 VGAVGGVLDGT
+670 
-681 SGTVGG
+681 
-687 AVGGALNGTVGAV
+687 
-700 GGVLDGTVGTVGG
+700 
-713 ALNGTVGTV
+713 
-722 GSAVGGALNGTVG
+722 
-735 AVGGVLDGTVGTVG
+735 
-749 GALNGTVG
+749 
-757 TVGSAV
+757 
-763 GGALNGTVGAVGGV
+763 
-777 LDGTVGTVGGAL
+777 
-789 NGTVGTVGSAVGGAL
+789 
-804 NGTVGAVGGVLDGTV
+804 
-819 GTVGGAVGGAL
+819 AVGGAL

-843 ALNGTVGAVGG
+843 ALNGTVGS
-854 VLDGTVGA
+854 

-869 VLNGTVGT
+869 TLNNTVG
-877 VGSAVGGALNG
+877 AVGGALNG
-888 TVGAVGGAVGGVL
+888 TVGSVGGTVGGALNGTVGSVGSAVGGAL
-901 NGTVGAVGG
+901 NNTVGAVGG
-910 AVGGVLNGTVGTIG
+910 ALNGTVGTVGGAVGGALNGTVGSVGGAVGGTLNNTVGAVGGALNGAVGSVGGTVGGALNGTVGSVGGAVGGTLNNTVGVVGGALNGAVGSVGGAVGGALNGTVGSVGGAVGGTLNNTVGAVGGALNGAVGSVGGAVGGALNGTVGSVG

-936 SVGSVV
+936 AVGGALNGTVGSVGGTVGGALNGTVGSVGGAVGGTVGSVGTAVGGTLNNTVGSV
-942 GGLLGGGSTTPGS
+942 GGLLNGATGS
-955 GLDGVLTGTLGNVGG
+955 GTGLGGLLGNTLGNVGS

-975 LEGNLNGTV
+975 LNGNLNGTIG
-984 NNLGGAVGGLVGG
+984 NLGSAVGGLVGG

-1005 QPSAIPPDSPKAPA
+1005 KPSAIPPTSPKAPA

-1039 QLIGPTTSSLFG
+1039 QLIGPTTTSLFG
-1051 GDGYLHNGNL
+1051 GDGYLSNGNL

-1067 VMQAYSTVNV
+1067 VMQTYSTVNV

-1096 GAVTGGSSHL
+1096 GAATGGSSHL

-1126 GGLLGLLLPTDS
+1126 GGLLGLLLPKDS
-1138 PAWAAKCLDIAL
+1138 PAWAAKCLDVAL

-1195 NVAFPGAGPNDPT
+1195 NVAFPGDGVNDPS

-1269 YSAYGLTAAQV
+1269 YSAYGLTAPQV

-1289 ANGGER
+1289 AGGGER
-1295 QITNLAAGSAN
+1295 QITNVAAGSVN

-1316 GAISLIDDV
+1316 GAISLINGVADAAVTYDLD
-1325 SAGAVMYDVDGA
+1325 AG
-1337 GNPDYRRV
+1337 GNPNYRRV
-1345 TLGNGT
+1345 TLGAGT

-1356 GNLAA
+1356 GNLAG

-1375 QLATTNAAI
+1375 QLAATNAAI
-1384 AGFFGGITAFDPV
+1384 ASFFGGRAAFDPA

-1412 TDGAIA
+1412 TGGAIA
-1418 QGLYNNATDAFDA
+1418 KGLYENATDAFAA
-1431 VDGSLVNLNTQIN
+1431 VDGSLVNLNTQIT

-1454 RVNSTGVEAVATG
+1454 RVNSTGTEALATG

-1472 VGTNARATAANA
+1472 VGTNARATAANS

-1503 AGAERQVTNLAA
+1503 AGAERQVTNMAA

-1524 LGQLQASEEGALR
+1524 LGQLQASEQGALR

-1555 GGTATTLRNLGPGQV
+1555 SGTATTLRNLGPGQV
-1570 SATSTE
+1570 SATSSE

-1600 NAAGV
+1600 NASGV
-1605 LTAPTYTI
+1605 LTAPTYSI
-1613 NNIAANGTISQ
+1613 NNVAANGTITK
-1624 GSYNDVGTAF
+1624 GNYNDVGTAF

-1644 ADQTDDIDK
+1644 ADQTGEIDK
-1653 RAVKYDVD
+1653 LAVKYDID
-1661 GSGNVVNT
+1661 GSGNVLNS
-1669 VTLSGTG
+1669 VTLTGTG
-1676 TGAVKVTNVAAGSI
+1676 TGTVKITNVAAGSI

-1699 GDQLFSTNSTIASY
+1699 GDQLFSTHSTIANY
-1713 FGGSTAFDG
+1713 FGGTTAYNG
-1722 TTNLW
+1722 TTNVW
-1727 TAPSFSISS
+1727 TAPKFSISS
-1736 IATDGTLTAN
+1736 IATDGTFTSG
-1746 DYSNVTAAFSAVDG
+1746 DYNNVTAAFTAVDG
-1760 SLRVLNQRITN
+1760 SLKVLNQRITN
-1771 GGGSPYLAVNS
+1771 GGGGSAYLAVNS
-1782 SAAAAAAAGAEALA
+1782 TAAAATAAGAEAVA
-1796 VGPQASAAGASA
+1796 VGPQASAAGANS
-1808 VAVGNGANASADNS
+1808 VAVGNGASASAGNS

-1856 VGSSGS
+1856 VGNTGS

-1868 VADGSDDHDA
+1868 VADGSDTYDA

-1890 AIDQSKAYTDQK
+1890 AIDESKKYTDQK

-1908 VAGSFRANNSNNLAD
+1908 VAGSFRANNTNNLAD
-1923 PAATGANS
+1923 PSASGANS

-1976 GASGAERQVV
+1976 GAAGAERQVV
-1986 NVADGTQATDAVNV
+1986 NVADGSQATDAVNV

-2022 FNSVTLGSSTSG
+2022 YNSVTLGSTSSG

-2074 MGGFERDLRR
+2074 MGGFERDLRK

-2094 SAMATASLPQPSEAG
+2094 SAMATAALPQPSEAG
-2109 RSMASFA
+2109 RSMASVA

-2126 AVGLSGVSEGGRWIY
+2126 AIGISGVSEGGRWIY

>member
-22 LATGDSGGTASR
+22 LATGDSGGSAAR
-34 DPRTSLLTPS
+34 DPRAFLLMPT
-44 ALALALLCVLASG
+44 ALALALLCALASG
-57 PASATESNQ
+57 HAGASETNQ

-77 YTQTLPV
+77 YAQPMPV

-97 QAQATPAISAD
+97 QAQNSPAISAD
-108 TRVGLQLSTASLPL
+108 ARLGLQLNTTSLPQ
-122 VHEVLPAAVQVKLGA
+122 VSDVLPATVQVKLAA
-137 NASPQ
+137 NT
-142 HVPTPALAADVRAQ
+142 VPKQVAVPALVADVRANV
-156 LGIGAGTQVDTSLAA
+156 GVGNAAARAAQVDASLAA
-171 NVSSGSA
+171 HVAPGA
-178 SPLGLTADAKAKARV
+178 QAPLGVAADARARAKV
-193 GIAGAP
+193 GIAGRQ
-199 VASVGAGAKA
+199 VASIDTGARA
-209 AAGITTS
+209 AAG
-216 SQGLSGL
+216 LSGAAAGSLPGL
-223 KAGID
+223 KATVD
-228 GNADSHLAIAGH
+228 GKADTHLAVAGH
-240 RIEGQG
+240 HIEGQG
-246 KASATA
+246 QARATA
-252 AVSLPAKEELPGE
+252 AVTLPAKEELPGE
-265 TDDRAITAAF
+265 THDRAISAAF

-285 QGPGGQDVVA
+285 QAPDGQEVVA

-303 RTVVSAQASTLGL
+303 QATVAAQHS
-316 GGLHH
+316 
-321 GALGDLGGA
+321 ALGVGNLVGGA
-330 VGGVVHGVVGTVGSA
+330 
-345 AGETLHETVGT
+345 
-356 VGSAVGGTLHN
+356 
-367 TVGAVGGTLHGAAGT
+367 VGAVGGTLHSAAG
-382 VGGAV
+382 A
-387 GGVVHD
+387 
-393 VVGTV
+393 V
-398 GSAVGGTLHE
+398 GSAVGG
-408 TVGAVGG
+408 A
-415 AVSGVLNG
+415 LNG

-431 VGGTLH
+431 VGGTL
-437 NTVGAVGG
+437 
-445 TLHGAVGTVGSAV
+445 
-458 GGVLNGTVGNVGGS
+458 
-472 LGDTLN
+472 N

-483 VGGVLDGTVGTV
+483 VGGAVDGALNGTVGTVGSAMGGALNGTAGQVGSAVGGTLNNTVGAV

-505 TVGTIGSAVGG
+505 TVGQ
-516 ALNGT
+516 
-521 VGAVGGVLDGTVG
+521 
-534 TVGGAVGGALNGTVG
+534 VGGAV
-549 TVDSAVGGAL
+549 D
-559 NGTVG
+559 
-564 AVGGVLD
+564 
-571 GTVGTVGGAVGGAL
+571 
-585 NGTVGTIG
+585 
-593 SAVGGALNGTVGA
+593 
-606 VGGVLD
+606 
-612 GTVGTVG
+612 
-619 SAVGGALNGTV
+619 
-630 GAVGGVLD
+630 
-638 GTVGTVGGAVGGA
+638 
-651 LNGTVGTVGS
+651 
-661 AVGSALNGT
+661 
-670 VGAVGGVLDGT
+670 
-681 SGTVGG
+681 
-687 AVGGALNGTVGAV
+687 
-700 GGVLDGTVGTVGG
+700 G

-735 AVGGVLDGTVGTVG
+735 Q
-749 GALNGTVG
+749 
-757 TVGSAV
+757 VGSAV
-763 GGALNGTVGAVGGV
+763 GGILNGTTGSPTGDLGGV
-777 LDGTVGTVGGAL
+777 LGSTLGS
-789 NGTVGTVGSAVGGAL
+789 VGSAVG
-804 NGTVGAVGGVLDGTV
+804 
-819 GTVGGAVGGAL
+819 
-830 NGTVGTVGSAVGG
+830 
-843 ALNGTVGAVGG
+843 
-854 VLDGTVGA
+854 
-862 VGGAVGG
+862 
-869 VLNGTVGT
+869 
-877 VGSAVGGALNG
+877 
-888 TVGAVGGAVGGVL
+888 
-901 NGTVGAVGG
+901 
-910 AVGGVLNGTVGTIG
+910 
-924 GAVGGALNNTVG
+924 
-936 SVGSVV
+936 
-942 GGLLGGGSTTPGS
+942 
-955 GLDGVLTGTLGNVGG
+955 
-970 AVGNL
+970 NL
-975 LEGNLNGTV
+975 LNGNLNGTV
-984 NNLGGAVGGLVGG
+984 GNLGSAVGGLVGG
-997 TLGGLGLT
+997 TLGSLGLT
-1005 QPSAIPPDSPKAPA
+1005 QPSAIPPTSPKAPA

-1039 QLIGPTTSSLFG
+1039 QLIGPTTTSLFG
-1051 GDGYLHNGNL
+1051 GNGYLSNGNL

-1067 VMQAYSTVNV
+1067 VMQTYSTVNV

-1096 GAVTGGSSHL
+1096 GAATGGSSHL

-1195 NVAFPGAGPNDPT
+1195 NVAFPGDGVNDPS

-1223 HSVIVGDS
+1223 HSVVVGDS

-1269 YSAYGLTAAQV
+1269 YSAYGLTAPQV

-1289 ANGGER
+1289 AGGGER

-1325 SAGAVMYDVDGA
+1325 ASAAVTYDLDGS
-1337 GNPDYRRV
+1337 GNPNYRRV
-1345 TLGNGT
+1345 TLGAGT

-1375 QLATTNAAI
+1375 QLAATNSAI
-1384 AGFFGGITAFDPV
+1384 ASFFGGRAAFDPA
-1397 SGAFTAPLFEISTIS
+1397 SGIFTAPLFEISTIS
-1412 TDGAIA
+1412 TGGAIA
-1418 QGLYNNATDAFDA
+1418 KGLYENATDAFAA
-1431 VDGSLVNLNTQIN
+1431 VDGSLVNLNTQIT

-1454 RVNSTGVEAVATG
+1454 RVNSTGTEALATG

-1472 VGTNARATAANA
+1472 VGTNARATAANS

-1503 AGAERQVTNLAA
+1503 AGAERQVTNMAA

-1524 LGQLQASEEGALR
+1524 VGQLQASEQGALR
-1537 YDLNGDGSVN
+1537 YDLNADGSVN

-1555 GGTATTLRNLGPGQV
+1555 TGTATTLRNLGPGQV
-1570 SATSTE
+1570 SATSSE

-1600 NAAGV
+1600 DANGV
-1605 LTAPTYTI
+1605 LTAPTYSI
-1613 NNIAANGTISQ
+1613 NNVAANGTVTK

-1644 ADQTDDIDK
+1644 ADQTGEIDK
-1653 RAVKYDVD
+1653 LAVKYDVD
-1661 GSGNVVNT
+1661 GSGNVLNS
-1669 VTLSGTG
+1669 VTLTGTG
-1676 TGAVKVTNVAAGSI
+1676 TGAVKITNVAAGSI

-1699 GDQLFSTNSTIASY
+1699 GDQLFSTNSTIATY
-1713 FGGSTAFDG
+1713 FGGTTAYNG
-1722 TTNLW
+1722 TTNVW
-1727 TAPSFSISS
+1727 TAPTFSISS
-1736 IATDGTLTAN
+1736 IATDGTFTSG
-1746 DYSNVTAAFSAVDG
+1746 DYNNVTAAFTAVDG
-1760 SLRVLNQRITN
+1760 SLKVLNQRITN
-1771 GGGSPYLAVNS
+1771 GGGGSAYLAVNS
-1782 SAAAAAAAGAEALA
+1782 TAAAATAAGAEAVA
-1796 VGPQASAAGASA
+1796 VGPQASAAGANS
-1808 VAVGNGANASADNS
+1808 VAVGNGASSSAGNS

-1868 VADGSDDHDA
+1868 VADGSDTYDA

-1890 AIDQSKAYTDQK
+1890 AIDESKKYTDQK

-1908 VAGSFRANNSNNLAD
+1908 VAGSFRANNTNNLAD
-1923 PAATGANS
+1923 PSASGANS

-1976 GASGAERQVV
+1976 GAAGAERQVV
-1986 NVADGTQATDAVNV
+1986 NVADGSQATDAVNV

-2022 FNSVTLGSSTSG
+2022 YNSVTLGSTSSG

-2074 MGGFERDLRR
+2074 MGGFERDLRK

-2094 SAMATASLPQPSEAG
+2094 SAMATAALPQPSEAG
-2109 RSMASFA
+2109 RSMASIA

-2126 AVGLSGVSEGGRWIY
+2126 AVGISGVSEGGRWIY

>member
-22 LATGDSGGTASR
+22 LATGDSGGAAR
-34 DPRTSLLTPS
+34 DPRAFLLMPT
-44 ALALALLCVLASG
+44 ALALALLCALASG
-57 PASATESNQ
+57 HAGASETNQ

-77 YTQTLPV
+77 YAQPMPV

-97 QAQATPAISAD
+97 QAQSSPAISAD
-108 TRVGLQLSTASLPL
+108 ARLGLQLNTTSLP
-122 VHEVLPAAVQVKLGA
+122 VVRDVLPAAVQVKLAA
-137 NASPQ
+137 NTTPKQVA
-142 HVPTPALAADVRAQ
+142 VPALAADVRATVG
-156 LGIGAGTQVDTSLAA
+156 LGNTAIKAAQVDASLAA
-171 NVSSGSA
+171 HVAPGA
-178 SPLGLTADAKAKARV
+178 QAPLGVAADARARAKV
-193 GIAGAP
+193 GIAGHQ
-199 VASVGAGAKA
+199 VASIDSGAQA
-209 AAGITTS
+209 AAG
-216 SQGLSGL
+216 LSGSSL
-223 KAGID
+223 KASVD
-228 GNADSHLAIAGH
+228 GDTDAHLAVAGH
-240 RIEGQG
+240 HIEGQG
-246 KASATA
+246 QARATA
-252 AVSLPAKEELPGE
+252 AVTLPAKEELPGD
-265 TDDRAITAAF
+265 THDRAISAAF
-275 DAGVAGKVRV
+275 DAGAAGKVRV
-285 QGPGGQDVVA
+285 QAPDGQEVVA

-303 RTVVSAQASTLGL
+303 QATVAAQHSALGV
-316 GGLHH
+316 GGLV
-321 GALGDLGGA
+321 GGA
-330 VGGVVHGVVGTVGSA
+330 VD
-345 AGETLHETVGT
+345 
-356 VGSAVGGTLHN
+356 
-367 TVGAVGGTLHGAAGT
+367 AVGGTLHGAAGAVGST
-382 VGGAV
+382 VGGALN
-387 GGVVHD
+387 G
-393 VVGTV
+393 
-398 GSAVGGTLHE
+398 

-415 AVSGVLNG
+415 AV
-423 TVGTVGGA
+423 GGA
-431 VGGTLH
+431 
-437 NTVGAVGG
+437 
-445 TLHGAVGTVGSAV
+445 
-458 GGVLNGTVGNVGGS
+458 LN
-472 LGDTLN
+472 
-478 NTVGA
+478 
-483 VGGVLDGTVGTV
+483 GTVGTV

-505 TVGTIGSAVGG
+505 TVGAVGG
-516 ALNGT
+516 AVGGTLNNA
-521 VGAVGGVLDGTVG
+521 VGA
-534 TVGGAVGGALNGTVG
+534 VGGAVGGALN
-549 TVDSAVGGAL
+549 
-559 NGTVG
+559 
-564 AVGGVLD
+564 
-571 GTVGTVGGAVGGAL
+571 
-585 NGTVGTIG
+585 
-593 SAVGGALNGTVGA
+593 
-606 VGGVLD
+606 
-612 GTVGTVG
+612 
-619 SAVGGALNGTV
+619 
-630 GAVGGVLD
+630 

-651 LNGTVGTVGS
+651 LNGTVGTVGG
-661 AVGSALNGT
+661 AVGGALNGT
-670 VGAVGGVLDGT
+670 VGAVGGSVGGT
-681 SGTVGG
+681 LNNTVGVVGGAVGGALNGTAGTVGGAVSGALNNTVGAVGGAVGGALNGTVGQVGSAVGGTLNNTVGAVGGAVGGALNGTVGQVGSAVGGTLNNTVGAVGGAVGGALNGTVGTVGG
-687 AVGGALNGTVGAV
+687 AVGGALNGTVGTVGGAV
-700 GGVLDGTVGTVGG
+700 GGALNGTVGQVGGAVGGTLNNTVGAVGGAVGGALNGAVGTVGSAVGGALNCAVGQVGGAVGG

-722 GSAVGGALNGTVG
+722 GGAVGGTLNNTVGAVGGALNGTVDTVGGAVGGALNGTVG
-735 AVGGVLDGTVGTVG
+735 QVG
-749 GALNGTVG
+749 
-757 TVGSAV
+757 
-763 GGALNGTVGAVGGV
+763 GAVGGT
-777 LDGTVGTVGGAL
+777 LNNTV
-789 NGTVGTVGSAVGGAL
+789 
-804 NGTVGAVGGVLDGTV
+804 
-819 GTVGGAVGGAL
+819 GAVGGAL

-843 ALNGTVGAVGG
+843 ALNGTVGQVGSAVGG
-854 VLDGTVGA
+854 TLSNTVGT

-869 VLNGTVGT
+869 ILNGTTGSPGT
-877 VGSAVGGALNG
+877 GLGGVLGSTLGNVGSAVG
-888 TVGAVGGAVGGVL
+888 
-901 NGTVGAVGG
+901 
-910 AVGGVLNGTVGTIG
+910 
-924 GAVGGALNNTVG
+924 
-936 SVGSVV
+936 
-942 GGLLGGGSTTPGS
+942 
-955 GLDGVLTGTLGNVGG
+955 
-970 AVGNL
+970 NL
-975 LEGNLNGTV
+975 LNGNLNGTV
-984 NNLGGAVGGLVGG
+984 GNLGSAVGGLVGG
-997 TLGGLGLT
+997 TLGSLGLT
-1005 QPSAIPPDSPKAPA
+1005 QPSAIPPTSPKAPA

-1039 QLIGPTTSSLFG
+1039 QLIGPTTTSLFG
-1051 GDGYLHNGNL
+1051 GNGYLSNGNL

-1067 VMQAYSTVNV
+1067 VMQTYSAVNV

-1096 GAVTGGSSHL
+1096 GAATGGSSHL

-1195 NVAFPGAGPNDPT
+1195 NVAFPGDGVNDPS

-1244 EATSNQANSVAL
+1244 ESTSNQANSVAL

-1269 YSAYGLTAAQV
+1269 YSAYGLTAPQV

-1289 ANGGER
+1289 AGGGER
-1295 QITNLAAGSAN
+1295 QITNVAAGSGN

-1316 GAISLIDDV
+1316 GAISLINGVADAAVTYDLD
-1325 SAGAVMYDVDGA
+1325 AG
-1337 GNPDYRRV
+1337 GNPNYRRV
-1345 TLGNGT
+1345 TLGAGT

-1375 QLATTNAAI
+1375 QLAATNSAI
-1384 AGFFGGITAFDPV
+1384 ASFFGGRAAFDPA
-1397 SGAFTAPLFEISTIS
+1397 SGIFTAPLFEISTIS
-1412 TDGAIA
+1412 TTGAIA
-1418 QGLYNNATDAFDA
+1418 QGLYTNATDAFAA
-1431 VDGSLVNLNTQIN
+1431 VDGSLVNLNTQIT

-1454 RVNSTGVEAVATG
+1454 RVNSTGTEAVASG

-1472 VGTNARATAANA
+1472 VGTNARATAANS

-1489 GSLADRANSVSIGA
+1489 GSLADRANTVSIGA
-1503 AGAERQVTNLAA
+1503 AGAERQVINVAA

-1524 LGQLQASEEGALR
+1524 VGQLQASEQGALR
-1537 YDLNGDGSVN
+1537 YDLNADGSVN

-1555 GGTATTLRNLGPGQV
+1555 AGTATTLRNLGPGQV
-1570 SATSTE
+1570 SATSSE

-1600 NAAGV
+1600 SASGV
-1605 LTAPTYTI
+1605 LTAPTYSI
-1613 NNIAANGTISQ
+1613 NNVAANGTVTK

-1644 ADQTDDIDK
+1644 ADQTGEIDK
-1653 RAVKYDVD
+1653 LAVKYDVD
-1661 GSGNVVNT
+1661 GSGNVLNS
-1669 VTLSGTG
+1669 VTLTGTG
-1676 TGAVKVTNVAAGSI
+1676 TGAVKITNVAAGSI

-1699 GDQLFSTNSTIASY
+1699 GDQLFSTHSTIANY
-1713 FGGSTAFDG
+1713 FGGTTAYNG
-1722 TTNLW
+1722 TTNAW
-1727 TAPSFSISS
+1727 TAPTFSISS
-1736 IATDGTLTAN
+1736 IATDGTFTSG
-1746 DYSNVTAAFSAVDG
+1746 DYNNVTAAFTAVDG
-1760 SLRVLNQRITN
+1760 SLKVLNQRITN
-1771 GGGSPYLAVNS
+1771 GGGGSAYLAVNS
-1782 SAAAAAAAGAEALA
+1782 TAAAATAAGAEAVA
-1796 VGPQASAAGASA
+1796 VGPQASAAGANS
-1808 VAVGNGANASADNS
+1808 VAVGNGASSSAGNS

-1868 VADGSDDHDA
+1868 VADGSDTYDA

-1890 AIDQSKAYTDQK
+1890 AIDESKKYTDQK

-1908 VAGSFRANNSNNLAD
+1908 VAGSFRANNTNNLAD
-1923 PAATGANS
+1923 PSASGANS

-1986 NVADGTQATDAVNV
+1986 NVADGSQATDAVNV

-2022 FNSVTLGSSTSG
+2022 YNSVTLGSTSSG

-2074 MGGFERDLRR
+2074 MGGFERDLRK

-2094 SAMATASLPQPSEAG
+2094 SAMATAALPQPSEAG
-2109 RSMASFA
+2109 RSMASIA

-2126 AVGLSGVSEGGRWIY
+2126 ALGISGVSEGGRWIY

>member
-22 LATGDSGGTASR
+22 LATGDSGGGAAS
-34 DPRTSLLTPS
+34 DPRAFLLMPT
-44 ALALALLCVLASG
+44 ALALALLCALASG
-57 PASATESNQ
+57 HAGASETNQ

-77 YTQTLPV
+77 YAQPMPV

-97 QAQATPAISAD
+97 QAQSSPAISAD
-108 TRVGLQLSTASLPL
+108 ARLGLQLNTTSLP
-122 VHEVLPAAVQVKLGA
+122 VVRDVLPAAVQVKLAA
-137 NASPQ
+137 NTTPKQVA
-142 HVPTPALAADVRAQ
+142 VPALAADVRATVG
-156 LGIGAGTQVDTSLAA
+156 LGNTAIKAAQVDASLAA
-171 NVSSGSA
+171 HVAPGA
-178 SPLGLTADAKAKARV
+178 QAPLGVAADARARAKV
-193 GIAGAP
+193 GIAGHQ
-199 VASVGAGAKA
+199 VASIDSGAQA
-209 AAGITTS
+209 AAG
-216 SQGLSGL
+216 LSGSSL
-223 KAGID
+223 KASVD
-228 GNADSHLAIAGH
+228 GDTDAHLAVAGH
-240 RIEGQG
+240 HIEGQG
-246 KASATA
+246 QARATA
-252 AVSLPAKEELPGE
+252 AVTLPAKEELPGD
-265 TDDRAITAAF
+265 THDRAISAAF
-275 DAGVAGKVRV
+275 DAGAAGKVRV
-285 QGPGGQDVVA
+285 QAPDGQEVVA

-303 RTVVSAQASTLGL
+303 QATVAAQHSALGV
-316 GGLHH
+316 GGLV
-321 GALGDLGGA
+321 GGA
-330 VGGVVHGVVGTVGSA
+330 VD
-345 AGETLHETVGT
+345 
-356 VGSAVGGTLHN
+356 
-367 TVGAVGGTLHGAAGT
+367 AVGGTLHGAAG
-382 VGGAV
+382 AV
-387 GGVVHD
+387 GS
-393 VVGTV
+393 T
-398 GSAVGGTLHE
+398 
-408 TVGAVGG
+408 
-415 AVSGVLNG
+415 
-423 TVGTVGGA
+423 
-431 VGGTLH
+431 
-437 NTVGAVGG
+437 
-445 TLHGAVGTVGSAV
+445 
-458 GGVLNGTVGNVGGS
+458 
-472 LGDTLN
+472 
-478 NTVGA
+478 
-483 VGGVLDGTVGTV
+483 
-495 GGAVGGALNG
+495 VGGALN
-505 TVGTIGSAVGG
+505 
-516 ALNGT
+516 
-521 VGAVGGVLDGTVG
+521 
-534 TVGGAVGGALNGTVG
+534 
-549 TVDSAVGGAL
+549 
-559 NGTVG
+559 
-564 AVGGVLD
+564 
-571 GTVGTVGGAVGGAL
+571 
-585 NGTVGTIG
+585 
-593 SAVGGALNGTVGA
+593 
-606 VGGVLD
+606 
-612 GTVGTVG
+612 
-619 SAVGGALNGTV
+619 
-630 GAVGGVLD
+630 

-651 LNGTVGTVGS
+651 LNGTVGTVGG
-661 AVGSALNGT
+661 AVGGALNGT
-670 VGAVGGVLDGT
+670 VGAVGGAVGGT
-681 SGTVGG
+681 LNNTVGVVGGAVGGALNGTVGTVGGAVSGALNNTVGAVGGAVGGALNGTVGQVGSAVGGTLNNTVGAVGGAVGGALNGTVGQVGSAVGGTLNNTVGAVGGAVGGALNGTVGTVGG
-687 AVGGALNGTVGAV
+687 AVGGALNGTVGTVGGAVSGALNGTVGQVGGAV
-700 GGVLDGTVGTVGG
+700 GGTLNNTVGAVGGAVGG

-722 GSAVGGALNGTVG
+722 GSAVGGALNNSVG
-735 AVGGVLDGTVGTVG
+735 AVGGAVGS
-749 GALNGTVG
+749 ALNGTVG

-763 GGALNGTVGAVGGV
+763 GGALNGAVGQ
-777 LDGTVGTVGGAL
+777 VGGAVGGAL
-789 NGTVGTVGSAVGGAL
+789 NGTVGTVGGAVGGAL
-804 NGTVGAVGGVLDGTV
+804 NGTVGQVGGAVGGTLNNTV
-819 GTVGGAVGGAL
+819 GAVGGAL

-843 ALNGTVGAVGG
+843 ALNGTVGQVGSAVGG
-854 VLDGTVGA
+854 TLSNTVGT

-869 VLNGTVGT
+869 ILNGTTGSPGT
-877 VGSAVGGALNG
+877 GLGGVLGSTLGNVGSAVG
-888 TVGAVGGAVGGVL
+888 
-901 NGTVGAVGG
+901 
-910 AVGGVLNGTVGTIG
+910 
-924 GAVGGALNNTVG
+924 
-936 SVGSVV
+936 
-942 GGLLGGGSTTPGS
+942 
-955 GLDGVLTGTLGNVGG
+955 
-970 AVGNL
+970 NL
-975 LEGNLNGTV
+975 LNGNLNGTV
-984 NNLGGAVGGLVGG
+984 GNLGSAVGGLVGG
-997 TLGGLGLT
+997 TLGSLGLT
-1005 QPSAIPPDSPKAPA
+1005 QPSAIPPTSPKAPA

-1039 QLIGPTTSSLFG
+1039 QLIGPTTTSLFG
-1051 GDGYLHNGNL
+1051 GNGYLSNGNL

-1067 VMQAYSTVNV
+1067 VMQTYSTVNV

-1096 GAVTGGSSHL
+1096 GAATGGSSHL

-1195 NVAFPGAGPNDPT
+1195 NVAFPGDGVNDPS

-1244 EATSNQANSVAL
+1244 ESTSNQANSVAL

-1269 YSAYGLTAAQV
+1269 YSAYGLTAPQV

-1289 ANGGER
+1289 AGGGER
-1295 QITNLAAGSAN
+1295 QITNVAAGSGN

-1316 GAISLIDDV
+1316 GAISLINGVADAAVTYDLD
-1325 SAGAVMYDVDGA
+1325 AG
-1337 GNPDYRRV
+1337 GNPNYRRV
-1345 TLGNGT
+1345 TLGAGT

-1375 QLATTNAAI
+1375 QLAATNSAI
-1384 AGFFGGITAFDPV
+1384 ASFFGGRAAFDPA
-1397 SGAFTAPLFEISTIS
+1397 SGIFTAPLFEISTIS
-1412 TDGAIA
+1412 TTGAIA
-1418 QGLYNNATDAFDA
+1418 QGLYTNATDAFAA
-1431 VDGSLVNLNTQIN
+1431 VDGSLVNLNTQIT

-1454 RVNSTGVEAVATG
+1454 RVNSTGTEAVASG

-1472 VGTNARATAANA
+1472 VGTNARATAANS

-1489 GSLADRANSVSIGA
+1489 GSLADRANTVSIGA
-1503 AGAERQVTNLAA
+1503 AGAERQVINVAA

-1524 LGQLQASEEGALR
+1524 VGQLQASEQGALR
-1537 YDLNGDGSVN
+1537 YDLNADGSVN

-1555 GGTATTLRNLGPGQV
+1555 AGTATTLRNLGPGQV
-1570 SATSTE
+1570 SATSSE

-1600 NAAGV
+1600 SASGV
-1605 LTAPTYTI
+1605 LTAPTYSI
-1613 NNIAANGTISQ
+1613 NNVAANGTVTK

-1634 DAVSNSLANV
+1634 DAVSNSLAKV
-1644 ADQTDDIDK
+1644 ADQTGEIDK
-1653 RAVKYDVD
+1653 LAVKYDVD
-1661 GSGNVVNT
+1661 GSGNVLNS
-1669 VTLSGTG
+1669 VTLAGTG
-1676 TGAVKVTNVAAGSI
+1676 TGAVKITNVAAGSI

-1699 GDQLFSTNSTIASY
+1699 GDQLFSTHSTIANY
-1713 FGGSTAFDG
+1713 FGGTTAYNG
-1722 TTNLW
+1722 TTNAW
-1727 TAPSFSISS
+1727 TAPTFSISS
-1736 IATDGTLTAN
+1736 IATDGTFTSG
-1746 DYSNVTAAFSAVDG
+1746 DYNNVTAAFTAVDG
-1760 SLRVLNQRITN
+1760 SLKVLNQRITN
-1771 GGGSPYLAVNS
+1771 GGGGSAYLAVNS
-1782 SAAAAAAAGAEALA
+1782 TAAAATAAGAEAVA
-1796 VGPQASAAGASA
+1796 VGPQASAAGANS
-1808 VAVGNGANASADNS
+1808 VAVGNGASSSAGNS

-1868 VADGSDDHDA
+1868 VADGSDTYDA

-1890 AIDQSKAYTDQK
+1890 AIDESKKYTDQK

-1908 VAGSFRANNSNNLAD
+1908 VAGSFRANNTNNLAD
-1923 PAATGANS
+1923 PSASGANS

-1986 NVADGTQATDAVNV
+1986 NVADGSQATDAVNV

-2022 FNSVTLGSSTSG
+2022 YNSVTLGSTSSG

-2074 MGGFERDLRR
+2074 MGGFERDLRK

-2094 SAMATASLPQPSEAG
+2094 SAMATAALPQPSEAG
-2109 RSMASFA
+2109 RSMASIA

-2126 AVGLSGVSEGGRWIY
+2126 ALGISGVSEGGRWIY

>member
-22 LATGDSGGTASR
+22 LATGDSGGSAAR
-34 DPRTSLLTPS
+34 DPRAFLLMPTT
-44 ALALALLCVLASG
+44 LALALLCVLASG
-57 PASATESNQ
+57 HAGASESNQ

-77 YTQTLPV
+77 YTQPMPV
-84 KVDAEVALAAAAR
+84 KVDAEVALAAAAS
-97 QAQATPAISAD
+97 QAQSSPAISAD
-108 TRVGLQLSTASLPL
+108 ARVGLQLSTASLP
-122 VHEVLPAAVQVKLGA
+122 VVRDVLPASVQVKLAA
-137 NASPQ
+137 NTAPKQ
-142 HVPTPALAADVRAQ
+142 VAVPRLAADVRANANIG
-156 LGIGAGTQVDTSLAA
+156 LGGAQ
-171 NVSSGSA
+171 
-178 SPLGLTADAKAKARV
+178 
-193 GIAGAP
+193 
-199 VASVGAGAKA
+199 VASIDTGAKA
-209 AAGITTS
+209 AAGIS
-216 SQGLSGL
+216 GASAGALRGL
-223 KAGID
+223 KASVD
-228 GNADSHLAIAGH
+228 GALDSKLKVAGH
-240 RIEGQG
+240 QIDAQGQV
-246 KASATA
+246 KATA
-252 AVSLPAKEELPGE
+252 AITLPAKEELPGE
-265 TDDRAITAAF
+265 THDRAITAAF
-275 DAGVAGKVRV
+275 DAGAAGKVRV
-285 QGPGGQDVVA
+285 QAPNGQEVVA

-303 RTVVSAQASTLGL
+303 QATFAAQNSALGV
-316 GGLHH
+316 GGL
-321 GALGDLGGA
+321 
-330 VGGVVHGVVGTVGSA
+330 VSSVV
-345 AGETLHETVGT
+345 
-356 VGSAVGGTLHN
+356 
-367 TVGAVGGTLHGAAGT
+367 GAAG
-382 VGGAV
+382 
-387 GGVVHD
+387 
-393 VVGTV
+393 
-398 GSAVGGTLHE
+398 
-408 TVGAVGG
+408 
-415 AVSGVLNG
+415 N
-423 TVGTVGGA
+423 
-431 VGGTLH
+431 
-437 NTVGAVGG
+437 
-445 TLHGAVGTVGSAV
+445 
-458 GGVLNGTVGNVGGS
+458 
-472 LGDTLN
+472 
-478 NTVGA
+478 
-483 VGGVLDGTVGTV
+483 
-495 GGAVGGALNG
+495 
-505 TVGTIGSAVGG
+505 
-516 ALNGT
+516 
-521 VGAVGGVLDGTVG
+521 
-534 TVGGAVGGALNGTVG
+534 
-549 TVDSAVGGAL
+549 
-559 NGTVG
+559 
-564 AVGGVLD
+564 
-571 GTVGTVGGAVGGAL
+571 
-585 NGTVGTIG
+585 
-593 SAVGGALNGTVGA
+593 
-606 VGGVLD
+606 
-612 GTVGTVG
+612 
-619 SAVGGALNGTV
+619 
-630 GAVGGVLD
+630 
-638 GTVGTVGGAVGGA
+638 
-651 LNGTVGTVGS
+651 
-661 AVGSALNGT
+661 
-670 VGAVGGVLDGT
+670 
-681 SGTVGG
+681 
-687 AVGGALNGTVGAV
+687 
-700 GGVLDGTVGTVGG
+700 
-713 ALNGTVGTV
+713 
-722 GSAVGGALNGTVG
+722 
-735 AVGGVLDGTVGTVG
+735 
-749 GALNGTVG
+749 
-757 TVGSAV
+757 
-763 GGALNGTVGAVGGV
+763 
-777 LDGTVGTVGGAL
+777 
-789 NGTVGTVGSAVGGAL
+789 
-804 NGTVGAVGGVLDGTV
+804 
-819 GTVGGAVGGAL
+819 AVGGAL

-843 ALNGTVGAVGG
+843 ALNGTVGS
-854 VLDGTVGA
+854 

-869 VLNGTVGT
+869 TLNNTVG
-877 VGSAVGGALNG
+877 AVGGALNG
-888 TVGAVGGAVGGVL
+888 TVG
-901 NGTVGAVGG
+901 TV
-910 AVGGVLNGTVGTIG
+910 G
-924 GAVGGALNNTVG
+924 GAVGGALNGTVGSVGGAVGGTLNNTVAAVGGALNGTVGSIGGTVGGALNGTVGSVGGAVGGTLNNTVGAVGGALNGAVGTVGGAVGGALNGTVGSVGGAVGGTLNNTAGAVGGALNGAVGSVGGTVGGALNGTVGSVGGAVGGTLNNTVGAVGGALNGAVGSVGDAVGGALNGTVGSVGGAVGGTVGSVGTALGGTLNNTVG
-936 SVGSVV
+936 SVGGLLNGATGSGTGL
-942 GGLLGGGSTTPGS
+942 GGLLGN
-955 GLDGVLTGTLGNVGG
+955 TLGNVGS

-975 LEGNLNGTV
+975 LNGNLNGTLG
-984 NNLGGAVGGLVGG
+984 NLGSAVGGLVGG

-1005 QPSAIPPDSPKAPA
+1005 KPSAIPPTSPKAPA

-1039 QLIGPTTSSLFG
+1039 QLIGPTTTSLFG
-1051 GDGYLHNGNL
+1051 GDGYLSNGNL

-1067 VMQAYSTVNV
+1067 VMQTYSTVNV

-1096 GAVTGGSSHL
+1096 GAATGGSSHL

-1126 GGLLGLLLPTDS
+1126 GGLLGLLLPKDS
-1138 PAWAAKCLDIAL
+1138 PAWAAKCLDVAL

-1195 NVAFPGAGPNDPT
+1195 NVAFPGDGVNDPS

-1269 YSAYGLTAAQV
+1269 YSAYGLTAPQV

-1289 ANGGER
+1289 AGGGER
-1295 QITNLAAGSAN
+1295 QITNVAAGSVN

-1316 GAISLIDDV
+1316 GAISLINGVADAAVTYDLD
-1325 SAGAVMYDVDGA
+1325 AG
-1337 GNPDYRRV
+1337 GNPNYRRV
-1345 TLGNGT
+1345 TLGAGT

-1356 GNLAA
+1356 GNLAG

-1375 QLATTNAAI
+1375 QLAATNAAI
-1384 AGFFGGITAFDPV
+1384 ASFFGGRAAFDPA

-1412 TDGAIA
+1412 TGGAIA
-1418 QGLYNNATDAFDA
+1418 KGLYENATDAFAA
-1431 VDGSLVNLNTQIN
+1431 VDGSLVNLNTQIT

-1454 RVNSTGVEAVATG
+1454 RVNSTGTEALATG

-1472 VGTNARATAANA
+1472 VGTNARATAANS

-1503 AGAERQVTNLAA
+1503 AGAERQVTNMAA

-1524 LGQLQASEEGALR
+1524 LGQLQASEQGALR

-1555 GGTATTLRNLGPGQV
+1555 SGTATTLRNLGPGQV
-1570 SATSTE
+1570 SATSSE

-1600 NAAGV
+1600 NASGV
-1605 LTAPTYTI
+1605 LTAPTYSI
-1613 NNIAANGTISQ
+1613 NNVAANGTITK
-1624 GSYNDVGTAF
+1624 GNYNDVGTAF

-1644 ADQTDDIDK
+1644 ADQTGEIDK
-1653 RAVKYDVD
+1653 LAVKYDVD
-1661 GSGNVVNT
+1661 ASGNVLNS
-1669 VTLSGTG
+1669 VTLTGTG
-1676 TGAVKVTNVAAGSI
+1676 TGAVKITNVAAGSI

-1699 GDQLFSTNSTIASY
+1699 GDQLFSTHSTIANY
-1713 FGGSTAFDG
+1713 FGGTTAYNG
-1722 TTNLW
+1722 TTNVW
-1727 TAPSFSISS
+1727 TAPKFSISS
-1736 IATDGTLTAN
+1736 IATDGTFTSG
-1746 DYSNVTAAFSAVDG
+1746 DYNNVTAAFTAVDG
-1760 SLRVLNQRITN
+1760 SLKVLNQRITN
-1771 GGGSPYLAVNS
+1771 GGGGSAYLAVNS
-1782 SAAAAAAAGAEALA
+1782 TAAAATAAGAEAVA
-1796 VGPQASAAGASA
+1796 VGPQASAAGANS
-1808 VAVGNGANASADNS
+1808 VAVGNGASASAGNS

-1856 VGSSGS
+1856 VGSTGS

-1868 VADGSDDHDA
+1868 VADGSDTYDA

-1890 AIDQSKAYTDQK
+1890 AIDESKKYTDQK

-1908 VAGSFRANNSNNLAD
+1908 VAGSFRANNTNNLAD
-1923 PAATGANS
+1923 PSASGANS

-1976 GASGAERQVV
+1976 GAAGAERQVV
-1986 NVADGTQATDAVNV
+1986 NVADGSQATDAVNV

-2022 FNSVTLGSSTSG
+2022 YNSVTLGSTSSG

-2074 MGGFERDLRR
+2074 MGGFERDLRK

-2094 SAMATASLPQPSEAG
+2094 SAMATAALPQPSEAG
-2109 RSMASFA
+2109 RSMASVA

-2126 AVGLSGVSEGGRWIY
+2126 AIGISGVSEGGRWIY

>member
-22 LATGDSGGTASR
+22 LATGDSGGSAAR
-34 DPRTSLLTPS
+34 DPRAFLLMPT
-44 ALALALLCVLASG
+44 ALALALLCALASG
-57 PASATESNQ
+57 HAGASETNQ

-77 YTQTLPV
+77 YAQPMPV

-97 QAQATPAISAD
+97 QAQSSPAISAD
-108 TRVGLQLSTASLPL
+108 ARLGLQLNTTSLP
-122 VHEVLPAAVQVKLGA
+122 VVRDVLPAAVQVKLAA
-137 NASPQ
+137 NTAPKQ
-142 HVPTPALAADVRAQ
+142 VAVPALAADVRAHVG
-156 LGIGAGTQVDTSLAA
+156 LGNTSAPAAQVDASLAA
-171 NVSSGSA
+171 HVAPGA
-178 SPLGLTADAKAKARV
+178 QAPLGVAADARAKAKIGV
-193 GIAGAP
+193 AGRQ
-199 VASVGAGAKA
+199 VAAIDAGAKA
-209 AAGITTS
+209 LA
-216 SQGLSGL
+216 GLSGSSL
-223 KAGID
+223 KTSVD
-228 GNADSHLAIAGH
+228 GNADARLAVAGH
-240 RIEGQG
+240 HIQGQG
-246 KASATA
+246 QARATA
-252 AVSLPAKEELPGE
+252 AVKLPAKEEVPGE
-265 TDDRAITAAF
+265 THDRAISAAF
-275 DAGVAGKVRV
+275 DAGAAGKVRV
-285 QGPGGQDVVA
+285 QAPDGQDVIA

-303 RTVVSAQASTLGL
+303 QATVAAQHS
-316 GGLHH
+316 
-321 GALGDLGGA
+321 ALGVGNLVGGA
-330 VGGVVHGVVGTVGSA
+330 
-345 AGETLHETVGT
+345 
-356 VGSAVGGTLHN
+356 
-367 TVGAVGGTLHGAAGT
+367 VGAVGGTLHGAAG
-382 VGGAV
+382 AV
-387 GGVVHD
+387 GS
-393 VVGTV
+393 T
-398 GSAVGGTLHE
+398 
-408 TVGAVGG
+408 
-415 AVSGVLNG
+415 
-423 TVGTVGGA
+423 
-431 VGGTLH
+431 
-437 NTVGAVGG
+437 
-445 TLHGAVGTVGSAV
+445 
-458 GGVLNGTVGNVGGS
+458 
-472 LGDTLN
+472 
-478 NTVGA
+478 
-483 VGGVLDGTVGTV
+483 
-495 GGAVGGALNG
+495 
-505 TVGTIGSAVGG
+505 VGG

-521 VGAVGGVLDGTVG
+521 VGAVSGAVGGALNNTVG
-534 TVGGAVGGALNGTVG
+534 AVGGAVGGALN
-549 TVDSAVGGAL
+549 
-559 NGTVG
+559 
-564 AVGGVLD
+564 
-571 GTVGTVGGAVGGAL
+571 
-585 NGTVGTIG
+585 
-593 SAVGGALNGTVGA
+593 
-606 VGGVLD
+606 
-612 GTVGTVG
+612 
-619 SAVGGALNGTV
+619 
-630 GAVGGVLD
+630 
-638 GTVGTVGGAVGGA
+638 
-651 LNGTVGTVGS
+651 
-661 AVGSALNGT
+661 
-670 VGAVGGVLDGT
+670 
-681 SGTVGG
+681 
-687 AVGGALNGTVGAV
+687 
-700 GGVLDGTVGTVGG
+700 
-713 ALNGTVGTV
+713 
-722 GSAVGGALNGTVG
+722 
-735 AVGGVLDGTVGTVG
+735 
-749 GALNGTVG
+749 
-757 TVGSAV
+757 
-763 GGALNGTVGAVGGV
+763 
-777 LDGTVGTVGGAL
+777 
-789 NGTVGTVGSAVGGAL
+789 
-804 NGTVGAVGGVLDGTV
+804 GTV

-843 ALNGTVGAVGG
+843 TLNN
-854 VLDGTVGA
+854 TVGA

-869 VLNGTVGT
+869 ALNGTVGT
-877 VGSAVGGALNG
+877 VGGAVGGTLNNTVGAVGGALNG
-888 TVGAVGGAVGGVL
+888 TVGTVGGAVGGTL
-901 NGTVGAVGG
+901 NNTVGAVGG
-910 AVGGVLNGTVGTIG
+910 ALNGTVGTVGGAVGGTLNNTVGAVGGALNGTVGTVGGAVGGTLNNTVGAVGGALNGTVGTVGGTLNNTVGAVGGALNGTVGTVG
-924 GAVGGALNNTVG
+924 GAVGGALNGTVGQVGGAVGGTLNNTVG
-936 SVGSVV
+936 AVGGALNGTVGTVGGAVGGALNGTVGQVGSAV
-942 GGLLGGGSTTPGS
+942 GGTLNNTVGTVGGAVGGILDGTTGSPTSGLGGVLGS
-955 GLDGVLTGTLGNVGG
+955 TLGNVGS

-975 LEGNLNGTV
+975 LNGNLNGTIG
-984 NNLGGAVGGLVGG
+984 NLGSAVGGLVGG

-1005 QPSAIPPDSPKAPA
+1005 KPSAIPPTSPKAPA
-1019 PADPNAGLIIGTG
+1019 AADPNAGLIIGTG

-1039 QLIGPTTSSLFG
+1039 QLIGPTTTSLFG
-1051 GDGYLHNGNL
+1051 GNGYLSNGNL

-1067 VMQAYSTVNV
+1067 VMQTYSTVNV

-1195 NVAFPGAGPNDPT
+1195 NVAFPGDGVNDPS

-1269 YSAYGLTAAQV
+1269 YSAYGLTAPQV

-1289 ANGGER
+1289 AGGGER

-1325 SAGAVMYDVDGA
+1325 AAAAVTYDLDGA

-1345 TLGNGT
+1345 TLGAGT

-1375 QLATTNAAI
+1375 QLAATNSAI
-1384 AGFFGGITAFDPV
+1384 ASFFGGRAAFDPA
-1397 SGAFTAPLFEISTIS
+1397 SGIFTAPLFEISTIS
-1412 TDGAIA
+1412 TGGAIA
-1418 QGLYNNATDAFDA
+1418 KGLYENATDAFAA
-1431 VDGSLVNLNTQIN
+1431 VDGSLVNLNTQIT

-1454 RVNSTGVEAVATG
+1454 RVNSTGTEALASG

-1472 VGTNARATAANA
+1472 VGTNARATAANS

-1489 GSLADRANSVSIGA
+1489 GSLADRDNTVSIGA

-1524 LGQLQASEEGALR
+1524 VGQLQASEQGALR

-1555 GGTATTLRNLGPGQV
+1555 TGTATTLRNLGPGQV
-1570 SATSTE
+1570 SATSSE

-1600 NAAGV
+1600 NASGV
-1605 LTAPTYTI
+1605 LTAPTYSI
-1613 NNIAANGTISQ
+1613 NNVAANGTVTT

-1644 ADQTDDIDK
+1644 ADQTGEVDK
-1653 RAVKYDVD
+1653 LAVKYDVD
-1661 GSGNVVNT
+1661 GSGNVLNS
-1669 VTLSGTG
+1669 VTLTGTG
-1676 TGAVKVTNVAAGSI
+1676 TGAVKITNVAAGSI

-1699 GDQLFSTNSTIASY
+1699 GDQLFSTNSTIANY
-1713 FGGSTAFDG
+1713 FGGTTAYNG
-1722 TTNLW
+1722 ATNVW
-1727 TAPSFSISS
+1727 TAPTFSISS
-1736 IATDGTLTAN
+1736 IATDGTFSSG
-1746 DYSNVTAAFSAVDG
+1746 DYNNVTAAFTAVDG
-1760 SLRVLNQRITN
+1760 SLKVLNQRITN
-1771 GGGSPYLAVNS
+1771 GGGGSAYLAVNS
-1782 SAAAAAAAGAEALA
+1782 TAAAATAAGAEAVA
-1796 VGPQASAAGASA
+1796 VGPQASAAGANS
-1808 VAVGNGANASADNS
+1808 VAVGNGANASAGNS

-1856 VGSSGS
+1856 VGSTGS

-1868 VADGSDDHDA
+1868 VADGSDTYDA
-1878 TNVGQLKNGVNY
+1878 TNVGQLRNGVNY
-1890 AIDQSKAYTDQK
+1890 AIDESKKYTDQK

-1908 VAGSFRANNSNNLAD
+1908 VAGSFRANNTNNLAD
-1923 PAATGANS
+1923 PSASGANS

-1976 GASGAERQVV
+1976 GAAGAERQVV
-1986 NVADGTQATDAVNV
+1986 NVADGSQATDAVNV

-2022 FNSVTLGSSTSG
+2022 YNSVTLGSTSSG

-2074 MGGFERDLRR
+2074 MGGFERDLRK

-2094 SAMATASLPQPSEAG
+2094 SAMATAALPQPSEAG
-2109 RSMASFA
+2109 RSMASIA

-2126 AVGLSGVSEGGRWIY
+2126 ALGISGVSEGGRWIY

>member
-22 LATGDSGGTASR
+22 LATGDSGGSAAR
-34 DPRTSLLTPS
+34 DPRAFLLMPTT
-44 ALALALLCVLASG
+44 LALALLCVMASG
-57 PASATESNQ
+57 HAGASESNQ

-77 YTQTLPV
+77 YTQPMPV
-84 KVDAEVALAAAAR
+84 KVDAEVALAAAAS
-97 QAQATPAISAD
+97 QAQSSPAISAD
-108 TRVGLQLSTASLPL
+108 ARVGLQLSTASLP
-122 VHEVLPAAVQVKLGA
+122 VVRDVLPASVQVKLAA
-137 NASPQ
+137 NTAPKQ
-142 HVPTPALAADVRAQ
+142 VAVPRLAADVRANANIG
-156 LGIGAGTQVDTSLAA
+156 LGGAQ
-171 NVSSGSA
+171 
-178 SPLGLTADAKAKARV
+178 
-193 GIAGAP
+193 
-199 VASVGAGAKA
+199 VASIDTGAKA
-209 AAGITTS
+209 AAGIS
-216 SQGLSGL
+216 GASAGALRGL
-223 KAGID
+223 KASVD
-228 GNADSHLAIAGH
+228 GALDSKLKVAGH
-240 RIEGQG
+240 QIDAQGQV
-246 KASATA
+246 KATA
-252 AVSLPAKEELPGE
+252 AITLPAKEELPGE
-265 TDDRAITAAF
+265 THDRAITAAF
-275 DAGVAGKVRV
+275 DAGAAGKVRV
-285 QGPGGQDVVA
+285 QAPNGQEVVA

-303 RTVVSAQASTLGL
+303 QATVAAQNSALGV
-316 GGLHH
+316 GGL
-321 GALGDLGGA
+321 
-330 VGGVVHGVVGTVGSA
+330 
-345 AGETLHETVGT
+345 
-356 VGSAVGGTLHN
+356 VGSAVG
-367 TVGAVGGTLHGAAGT
+367 AAG
-382 VGGAV
+382 
-387 GGVVHD
+387 
-393 VVGTV
+393 
-398 GSAVGGTLHE
+398 
-408 TVGAVGG
+408 
-415 AVSGVLNG
+415 N
-423 TVGTVGGA
+423 
-431 VGGTLH
+431 
-437 NTVGAVGG
+437 
-445 TLHGAVGTVGSAV
+445 
-458 GGVLNGTVGNVGGS
+458 
-472 LGDTLN
+472 
-478 NTVGA
+478 
-483 VGGVLDGTVGTV
+483 
-495 GGAVGGALNG
+495 
-505 TVGTIGSAVGG
+505 
-516 ALNGT
+516 
-521 VGAVGGVLDGTVG
+521 
-534 TVGGAVGGALNGTVG
+534 
-549 TVDSAVGGAL
+549 
-559 NGTVG
+559 
-564 AVGGVLD
+564 
-571 GTVGTVGGAVGGAL
+571 
-585 NGTVGTIG
+585 
-593 SAVGGALNGTVGA
+593 
-606 VGGVLD
+606 
-612 GTVGTVG
+612 
-619 SAVGGALNGTV
+619 
-630 GAVGGVLD
+630 
-638 GTVGTVGGAVGGA
+638 
-651 LNGTVGTVGS
+651 
-661 AVGSALNGT
+661 
-670 VGAVGGVLDGT
+670 
-681 SGTVGG
+681 
-687 AVGGALNGTVGAV
+687 
-700 GGVLDGTVGTVGG
+700 
-713 ALNGTVGTV
+713 
-722 GSAVGGALNGTVG
+722 
-735 AVGGVLDGTVGTVG
+735 
-749 GALNGTVG
+749 
-757 TVGSAV
+757 
-763 GGALNGTVGAVGGV
+763 
-777 LDGTVGTVGGAL
+777 
-789 NGTVGTVGSAVGGAL
+789 
-804 NGTVGAVGGVLDGTV
+804 
-819 GTVGGAVGGAL
+819 AVGGAL

-843 ALNGTVGAVGG
+843 ALNGTVGS
-854 VLDGTVGA
+854 

-869 VLNGTVGT
+869 TLNNTVG
-877 VGSAVGGALNG
+877 AVGGALNG
-888 TVGAVGGAVGGVL
+888 TVGSVGGTVGGALNGTVGSVGGAAGGTL
-901 NGTVGAVGG
+901 NNTVGAVGG
-910 AVGGVLNGTVGTIG
+910 ALNGAVGSVGGAVDGALNGTVGSVGGAVGGALNGTVGSVGGAVGGTLNNTVGAVGGALNGAVGSVGGAVGGALNGTVGSVG

-936 SVGSVV
+936 AVGGALNGTVGSVGGTVGGALNGTVGSVGGAVGGTVGSVGTAVGGTLNNTVGSV
-942 GGLLGGGSTTPGS
+942 GGLLNGATGS
-955 GLDGVLTGTLGNVGG
+955 GTGLGGLLGNTLGNVGS

-975 LEGNLNGTV
+975 LNGNLNGTLG
-984 NNLGGAVGGLVGG
+984 NLGSAVGGLVGG

-1005 QPSAIPPDSPKAPA
+1005 KPSAIPPTSPKAPA

-1039 QLIGPTTSSLFG
+1039 QLIGPTTTSLFG
-1051 GDGYLHNGNL
+1051 GDGYLSNGNL

-1067 VMQAYSTVNV
+1067 VMQTYSTVNV

-1096 GAVTGGSSHL
+1096 GAATGGSSHL

-1126 GGLLGLLLPTDS
+1126 GGLLGLLLPKDS
-1138 PAWAAKCLDIAL
+1138 PAWAAKCLDVAL

-1195 NVAFPGAGPNDPT
+1195 NVAFPGDGVNDPS

-1269 YSAYGLTAAQV
+1269 YSAYGLTAPQV

-1289 ANGGER
+1289 AGGGER
-1295 QITNLAAGSAN
+1295 QITNVAAGSVN

-1316 GAISLIDDV
+1316 GAISLINGVADAAVTYDLD
-1325 SAGAVMYDVDGA
+1325 AG
-1337 GNPDYRRV
+1337 GNPNYRRV
-1345 TLGNGT
+1345 TLGAGT

-1356 GNLAA
+1356 GNLAG

-1375 QLATTNAAI
+1375 QLAATNAAI
-1384 AGFFGGITAFDPV
+1384 ASFFGGRAAFDPA

-1412 TDGAIA
+1412 TGGAIA
-1418 QGLYNNATDAFDA
+1418 KGLYENATDAFAA
-1431 VDGSLVNLNTQIN
+1431 VDGSLVNLNTQIT

-1454 RVNSTGVEAVATG
+1454 RVNSTGTEALATG

-1472 VGTNARATAANA
+1472 VGTNARATAANS

-1503 AGAERQVTNLAA
+1503 AGAERQVTNMAA

-1524 LGQLQASEEGALR
+1524 LGQLQASEQGALR

-1555 GGTATTLRNLGPGQV
+1555 SGTATTLRNLGPGQV
-1570 SATSTE
+1570 SATSSE

-1600 NAAGV
+1600 NASGV
-1605 LTAPTYTI
+1605 LTAPTYSI
-1613 NNIAANGTISQ
+1613 NNVAANGTITK
-1624 GSYNDVGTAF
+1624 GNYNDVGTAF

-1644 ADQTDDIDK
+1644 ADQTGEIDK
-1653 RAVKYDVD
+1653 LAVKYDID
-1661 GSGNVVNT
+1661 GSGNVLNS
-1669 VTLSGTG
+1669 VTLTGTG
-1676 TGAVKVTNVAAGSI
+1676 TGTVKITNVAAGSI

-1699 GDQLFSTNSTIASY
+1699 GDQLFSTHSTIANY
-1713 FGGSTAFDG
+1713 FGGTTAYNG
-1722 TTNLW
+1722 TTNVW
-1727 TAPSFSISS
+1727 TAPKFSISS
-1736 IATDGTLTAN
+1736 IATDGTFTSG
-1746 DYSNVTAAFSAVDG
+1746 DYNNVTAAFTAVDG
-1760 SLRVLNQRITN
+1760 SLKVLNQRITN
-1771 GGGSPYLAVNS
+1771 GGGGSAYLAVNS
-1782 SAAAAAAAGAEALA
+1782 TAAAATAAGAEAVA
-1796 VGPQASAAGASA
+1796 VGPQASAAGANS
-1808 VAVGNGANASADNS
+1808 VAVGNGASASAGNS

-1830 ASVGAQSGYTGA
+1830 ASVGGQSGYTGA

-1856 VGSSGS
+1856 VGSTGS

-1868 VADGSDDHDA
+1868 VADGSDTYDA

-1890 AIDQSKAYTDQK
+1890 AIDESKKYTDQK

-1908 VAGSFRANNSNNLAD
+1908 VAGSFRANNTNNLAD
-1923 PAATGANS
+1923 PSASGANS

-1976 GASGAERQVV
+1976 GAAGAERQVV
-1986 NVADGTQATDAVNV
+1986 NVADGSQATDAVNV

-2022 FNSVTLGSSTSG
+2022 YNSVTLGSTSSG

-2074 MGGFERDLRR
+2074 MGGFERDLRK

-2094 SAMATASLPQPSEAG
+2094 SAMATAALPQPSEAG
-2109 RSMASFA
+2109 RSMASVA

-2126 AVGLSGVSEGGRWIY
+2126 AIGISGVSEGGRWIY

>member
-1 MNRIYRRV
+1 MLMNRIYRRV

-22 LATGDSGGTASR
+22 LATGDSGGGAAR
-34 DPRTSLLTPS
+34 DPRAFLLMPT
-44 ALALALLCVLASG
+44 ALALALLCALASG
-57 PASATESNQ
+57 HAGASETNQ

-77 YTQTLPV
+77 YAQPMPV

-97 QAQATPAISAD
+97 QAQSSPAISAD
-108 TRVGLQLSTASLPL
+108 ARLGLQLNTTSLP
-122 VHEVLPAAVQVKLGA
+122 VVRDVLPAAVQVKLAA
-137 NASPQ
+137 NTTPKQVA
-142 HVPTPALAADVRAQ
+142 VPALAADVRATVG
-156 LGIGAGTQVDTSLAA
+156 LGNTAIKAAQVDASLAA
-171 NVSSGSA
+171 HVAPGA
-178 SPLGLTADAKAKARV
+178 QAPLGVAADARARAKV
-193 GIAGAP
+193 GIAGHQ
-199 VASVGAGAKA
+199 VASIDSGAQA
-209 AAGITTS
+209 AAG
-216 SQGLSGL
+216 LSGSSL
-223 KAGID
+223 KASVD
-228 GNADSHLAIAGH
+228 GDTDAHLAVAGH
-240 RIEGQG
+240 HIEGQG
-246 KASATA
+246 QARATA
-252 AVSLPAKEELPGE
+252 AVTLPAKEELPGD
-265 TDDRAITAAF
+265 THDRAISAAF
-275 DAGVAGKVRV
+275 DAGAAGKVRV
-285 QGPGGQDVVA
+285 QAPDGQEVVA

-303 RTVVSAQASTLGL
+303 QATVAAQHSALGV
-316 GGLHH
+316 GGLV
-321 GALGDLGGA
+321 GGA
-330 VGGVVHGVVGTVGSA
+330 VD
-345 AGETLHETVGT
+345 
-356 VGSAVGGTLHN
+356 
-367 TVGAVGGTLHGAAGT
+367 AVGGTLHGAAG
-382 VGGAV
+382 AV
-387 GGVVHD
+387 GS
-393 VVGTV
+393 T
-398 GSAVGGTLHE
+398 
-408 TVGAVGG
+408 
-415 AVSGVLNG
+415 
-423 TVGTVGGA
+423 
-431 VGGTLH
+431 
-437 NTVGAVGG
+437 
-445 TLHGAVGTVGSAV
+445 
-458 GGVLNGTVGNVGGS
+458 
-472 LGDTLN
+472 
-478 NTVGA
+478 
-483 VGGVLDGTVGTV
+483 
-495 GGAVGGALNG
+495 VGGALN
-505 TVGTIGSAVGG
+505 
-516 ALNGT
+516 
-521 VGAVGGVLDGTVG
+521 
-534 TVGGAVGGALNGTVG
+534 
-549 TVDSAVGGAL
+549 
-559 NGTVG
+559 
-564 AVGGVLD
+564 
-571 GTVGTVGGAVGGAL
+571 
-585 NGTVGTIG
+585 
-593 SAVGGALNGTVGA
+593 
-606 VGGVLD
+606 
-612 GTVGTVG
+612 
-619 SAVGGALNGTV
+619 
-630 GAVGGVLD
+630 

-651 LNGTVGTVGS
+651 LNGTVGTVGG
-661 AVGSALNGT
+661 AVGGALNGT
-670 VGAVGGVLDGT
+670 VGAVGGAVGGALNGT
-681 SGTVGG
+681 VGTVGG

-700 GGVLDGTVGTVGG
+700 GGAVGGTLNNTVGVVGGAVGG

-722 GSAVGGALNGTVG
+722 GGAVSGALNNTVGAVGGAVGGALNGTVG
-735 AVGGVLDGTVGTVG
+735 QVGSAVGGAVG

-757 TVGSAV
+757 TVG
-763 GGALNGTVGAVGGV
+763 GA
-777 LDGTVGTVGGAL
+777 VGGAL
-789 NGTVGTVGSAVGGAL
+789 NGTVGTVGGAVGGAL
-804 NGTVGAVGGVLDGTV
+804 NGTVGQVGGAVGGALNGTV
-819 GTVGGAVGGAL
+819 GTVGGAVGGTLNNTVGAVGGAL

-843 ALNGTVGAVGG
+843 ALNGTVGQVGGAVGG
-854 VLDGTVGA
+854 TLNNTVGA
-862 VGGAVGG
+862 VGGA
-869 VLNGTVGT
+869 LNGT

-888 TVGAVGGAVGGVL
+888 TVGQVGGAVGG
-901 NGTVGAVGG
+901 T
-910 AVGGVLNGTVGTIG
+910 
-924 GAVGGALNNTVG
+924 LNNTVG
-936 SVGSVV
+936 TVGSAV
-942 GGLLGGGSTTPGS
+942 GGILNGTTGSPGTGLGGVLGS
-955 GLDGVLTGTLGNVGG
+955 TLGNVGS

-975 LEGNLNGTV
+975 LNGNLNGTV
-984 NNLGGAVGGLVGG
+984 GNLGSAVGGLVGG
-997 TLGGLGLT
+997 TLGSLGLT
-1005 QPSAIPPDSPKAPA
+1005 QPSAIPPTSPKAPA

-1039 QLIGPTTSSLFG
+1039 QLIGPTTTSLFG
-1051 GDGYLHNGNL
+1051 GDGYVSNGNL

-1067 VMQAYSTVNV
+1067 VMQTYSAVNV

-1096 GAVTGGSSHL
+1096 GAATGGSSHL

-1195 NVAFPGAGPNDPT
+1195 NVAFPGDGVNDPS

-1244 EATSNQANSVAL
+1244 ESTSNQANSVAL

-1269 YSAYGLTAAQV
+1269 YSAYGFTAPQV

-1289 ANGGER
+1289 AGGGER
-1295 QITNLAAGSAN
+1295 QITNVAAGSGN

-1316 GAISLIDDV
+1316 GAISLINGVADAAVTYDLD
-1325 SAGAVMYDVDGA
+1325 AG
-1337 GNPDYRRV
+1337 GNPNYRRV
-1345 TLGNGT
+1345 TLGAGT

-1375 QLATTNAAI
+1375 QLAATNSAI
-1384 AGFFGGITAFDPV
+1384 ASFFGGRAAFDPA
-1397 SGAFTAPLFEISTIS
+1397 SGIFTAPLFEISTIS
-1412 TDGAIA
+1412 TTGAIA
-1418 QGLYNNATDAFDA
+1418 QGLYTNATDAFAA
-1431 VDGSLVNLNTQIN
+1431 VDGSLVNLNTQIT

-1454 RVNSTGVEAVATG
+1454 RVNSTGTEAVASG

-1472 VGTNARATAANA
+1472 VGTNARATAANS

-1489 GSLADRANSVSIGA
+1489 GSLADRANTVSIGA
-1503 AGAERQVTNLAA
+1503 AGAERQVINVAA

-1524 LGQLQASEEGALR
+1524 VGQLQASEQGALR
-1537 YDLNGDGSVN
+1537 YDLNADGSVN

-1555 GGTATTLRNLGPGQV
+1555 AGTATTLRNLGPGQV
-1570 SATSTE
+1570 SATSSE

-1600 NAAGV
+1600 SASGV
-1605 LTAPTYTI
+1605 LTAPTYSI
-1613 NNIAANGTISQ
+1613 NNVAANGTVTK

-1644 ADQTDDIDK
+1644 ADQTGEIDK
-1653 RAVKYDVD
+1653 LAVKYDVD
-1661 GSGNVVNT
+1661 GSGNVLNS
-1669 VTLSGTG
+1669 VTLTGTG
-1676 TGAVKVTNVAAGSI
+1676 TGAVKITNVAAGSI

-1699 GDQLFSTNSTIASY
+1699 GDQLFSTHSTIANY
-1713 FGGSTAFDG
+1713 FGGTTAYNG
-1722 TTNLW
+1722 TTNAW
-1727 TAPSFSISS
+1727 TAPTFSISS
-1736 IATDGTLTAN
+1736 IATDGTFTSG
-1746 DYSNVTAAFSAVDG
+1746 DYNNVTAAFTAVDG
-1760 SLRVLNQRITN
+1760 SLKVLNQRITN
-1771 GGGSPYLAVNS
+1771 GGGGSAYLAVNS
-1782 SAAAAAAAGAEALA
+1782 TAAAATAAGAEGVA
-1796 VGPQASAAGASA
+1796 VGPQASAAGANS
-1808 VAVGNGANASADNS
+1808 VAVGNGASSSAGNS

-1868 VADGSDDHDA
+1868 VADGSDTYDA

-1890 AIDQSKAYTDQK
+1890 AIDESKKYTDQK

-1908 VAGSFRANNSNNLAD
+1908 VAGSFRANNTNNLAD
-1923 PAATGANS
+1923 PSASGANS

-1986 NVADGTQATDAVNV
+1986 NVADGSQATDAVNV

-2022 FNSVTLGSSTSG
+2022 YNSVTLGSTSSG

-2074 MGGFERDLRR
+2074 MGGFERDLRK

-2094 SAMATASLPQPSEAG
+2094 SAMATAALPQPSEAG
-2109 RSMASFA
+2109 RSMASIA

-2126 AVGLSGVSEGGRWIY
+2126 ALGISGVSEGGRWIY

>member
-22 LATGDSGGTASR
+22 LATGDSGGSAAR
-34 DPRTSLLTPS
+34 DPRAFLLMPTT
-44 ALALALLCVLASG
+44 LALALLCALASG
-57 PASATESNQ
+57 HAGASESNQ

-77 YTQTLPV
+77 YTQPMPV
-84 KVDAEVALAAAAR
+84 KVDAEVALAAAAS
-97 QAQATPAISAD
+97 QAQSSPAISAD
-108 TRVGLQLSTASLPL
+108 ARVGLQLSTAALP
-122 VHEVLPAAVQVKLGA
+122 VGRDVLPATVQVKLAA
-137 NASPQ
+137 NTAPKQ
-142 HVPTPALAADVRAQ
+142 VAVPGLAADVRAKANIG
-156 LGIGAGTQVDTSLAA
+156 LGGAQ
-171 NVSSGSA
+171 
-178 SPLGLTADAKAKARV
+178 
-193 GIAGAP
+193 
-199 VASVGAGAKA
+199 VASIDTGAKA
-209 AAGITTS
+209 AAGIS
-216 SQGLSGL
+216 GAPAGALRGL
-223 KAGID
+223 KASVD
-228 GNADSHLAIAGH
+228 GALDSKLKVAGH
-240 RIEGQG
+240 QIDAQGQA
-246 KASATA
+246 KATA
-252 AVSLPAKEELPGE
+252 AITLPAKEELPGE
-265 TDDRAITAAF
+265 THDRAITAAF
-275 DAGVAGKVRV
+275 DAGAAGKVRV
-285 QGPGGQDVVA
+285 QAPDGQEVVA

-303 RTVVSAQASTLGL
+303 QATVAAQNSALGV
-316 GGLHH
+316 GGL
-321 GALGDLGGA
+321 
-330 VGGVVHGVVGTVGSA
+330 VGGVV
-345 AGETLHETVGT
+345 
-356 VGSAVGGTLHN
+356 
-367 TVGAVGGTLHGAAGT
+367 GAAGN
-382 VGGAV
+382 
-387 GGVVHD
+387 
-393 VVGTV
+393 
-398 GSAVGGTLHE
+398 
-408 TVGAVGG
+408 AVGG
-415 AVSGVLNG
+415 ALN
-423 TVGTVGGA
+423 
-431 VGGTLH
+431 
-437 NTVGAVGG
+437 
-445 TLHGAVGTVGSAV
+445 
-458 GGVLNGTVGNVGGS
+458 
-472 LGDTLN
+472 
-478 NTVGA
+478 
-483 VGGVLDGTVGTV
+483 GTVGTV

-505 TVGTIGSAVGG
+505 TVGSVGGAVGG

-521 VGAVGGVLDGTVG
+521 VGGTLNNTVGAVGGALNGAVG

-549 TVDSAVGGAL
+549 SVGGTL
-559 NGTVG
+559 NNTV
-564 AVGGVLD
+564 
-571 GTVGTVGGAVGGAL
+571 
-585 NGTVGTIG
+585 
-593 SAVGGALNGTVGA
+593 
-606 VGGVLD
+606 
-612 GTVGTVG
+612 
-619 SAVGGALNGTV
+619 
-630 GAVGGVLD
+630 
-638 GTVGTVGGAVGGA
+638 
-651 LNGTVGTVGS
+651 
-661 AVGSALNGT
+661 
-670 VGAVGGVLDGT
+670 
-681 SGTVGG
+681 
-687 AVGGALNGTVGAV
+687 
-700 GGVLDGTVGTVGG
+700 
-713 ALNGTVGTV
+713 
-722 GSAVGGALNGTVG
+722 
-735 AVGGVLDGTVGTVG
+735 
-749 GALNGTVG
+749 
-757 TVGSAV
+757 
-763 GGALNGTVGAVGGV
+763 
-777 LDGTVGTVGGAL
+777 
-789 NGTVGTVGSAVGGAL
+789 
-804 NGTVGAVGGVLDGTV
+804 
-819 GTVGGAVGGAL
+819 GAVGGAL

-843 ALNGTVGAVGG
+843 ALNGTVGSVGGAVGG
-854 VLDGTVGA
+854 TLNNTVGA
-862 VGGAVGG
+862 VGGALNGTVGTVGG
-869 VLNGTVGT
+869 AVGGALNGTVGSVGGAVGGTLNNTVGAVGGALNGTVGT

-888 TVGAVGGAVGGVL
+888 TVGSVGGAVGGTL
-901 NGTVGAVGG
+901 NNTVGAVGG
-910 AVGGVLNGTVGTIG
+910 ALNGTVGTVG
-924 GAVGGALNNTVG
+924 SAVGGALNGTVGSVGGTLNNTVGAVGGTVGSVGTAVGGTLNNTVG
-936 SVGSVV
+936 SVGGLLNGATGSGTGL
-942 GGLLGGGSTTPGS
+942 GGLLGN
-955 GLDGVLTGTLGNVGG
+955 TLGNVGS

-975 LEGNLNGTV
+975 LNGNLNGTLG
-984 NNLGGAVGGLVGG
+984 NLGSAVGGLVGG
-997 TLGGLGLT
+997 TLSGLGLT
-1005 QPSAIPPDSPKAPA
+1005 KPSAIPPTSPKAPA
-1019 PADPNAGLIIGTG
+1019 AADPNAGLVIGTG

-1039 QLIGPTTSSLFG
+1039 QLIGPTTTSLFG
-1051 GDGYLHNGNL
+1051 GNGYLSNGNL

-1067 VMQAYSTVNV
+1067 VMQTYSTVNV

-1126 GGLLGLLLPTDS
+1126 GGLLGLLLPKDS

-1195 NVAFPGAGPNDPT
+1195 NVAFPGDGVNDPS

-1269 YSAYGLTAAQV
+1269 YTAYGLTAPQV

-1289 ANGGER
+1289 AGGGER
-1295 QITNLAAGSAN
+1295 QITNVAAGSVN

-1316 GAISLIDDV
+1316 GAISLINGVADAAVTYDLD
-1325 SAGAVMYDVDGA
+1325 AG
-1337 GNPDYRRV
+1337 GNPNYRRV
-1345 TLGNGT
+1345 TLGAGT

-1356 GNLAA
+1356 GNLAG
-1361 GAVTAGSL
+1361 GAITAGSL

-1375 QLATTNAAI
+1375 QLAGTNAAI
-1384 AGFFGGITAFDPV
+1384 ASFFGGRAAFDPA
-1397 SGAFTAPLFEISTIS
+1397 SGVFTAPLFEISSIS
-1412 TDGAIA
+1412 TGGAIA
-1418 QGLYNNATDAFDA
+1418 KGLYENATDAFAA
-1431 VDGSLVNLNTQIN
+1431 VDGSLVNLNTQIT

-1454 RVNSTGVEAVATG
+1454 RVNSTGTEAVASG

-1472 VGTNARATAANA
+1472 VGTNARATAANS

-1524 LGQLQASEEGALR
+1524 VGQLQASEQGALR

-1555 GGTATTLRNLGPGQV
+1555 TGTATTLRNLGPGQV
-1570 SATSTE
+1570 SATSSE

-1600 NAAGV
+1600 NASGV
-1605 LTAPTYTI
+1605 LTAPTYSI
-1613 NNIAANGTISQ
+1613 NNVAANGTITK
-1624 GSYNDVGTAF
+1624 GNYNDVGTAF

-1644 ADQTDDIDK
+1644 ADQTGEIDK
-1653 RAVKYDVD
+1653 LAVKYDVD
-1661 GSGNVVNT
+1661 GSGNVVNS
-1669 VTLSGTG
+1669 VSLKGTG
-1676 TGAVKVTNVAAGSI
+1676 TGAVKITNVAAGSI

-1699 GDQLFSTNSTIASY
+1699 GDQLFSTNSTIANY
-1713 FGGSTAFDG
+1713 FGGTTAYNG
-1722 TTNLW
+1722 TTNVW
-1727 TAPSFSISS
+1727 TAPKFSISS
-1736 IATDGTLTAN
+1736 IATDGTFTSG
-1746 DYSNVTAAFSAVDG
+1746 DYNNVTAAFTAVDG
-1760 SLRVLNQRITN
+1760 SLKVLNQRITN
-1771 GGGSPYLAVNS
+1771 GGGGSAYLAVNS
-1782 SAAAAAAAGAEALA
+1782 TAAAATAAGAEAVA
-1796 VGPQASAAGASA
+1796 VGPQASAAGASS
-1808 VAVGNGANASADNS
+1808 VAVGNGASASAGNS

-1890 AIDQSKAYTDQK
+1890 AIDQSKSYTDQK
-1902 IQNITN
+1902 IKNITN
-1908 VAGSFRANNSNNLAD
+1908 VAGSFRANNTNNLAD
-1923 PAATGANS
+1923 PSASGANS

-1986 NVADGTQATDAVNV
+1986 NVADGSQATDAVNV

-2022 FNSVTLGSSTSG
+2022 YNSVTLGSTTSG

-2074 MGGFERDLRR
+2074 MGGFERDLRK

-2094 SAMATASLPQPSEAG
+2094 SAMATAALPQPSEAG
-2109 RSMASFA
+2109 RSMASVA

-2126 AVGLSGVSEGGRWIY
+2126 AIGISGVSEGGRWIY

>member
-22 LATGDSGGTASR
+22 LATGDSGGSAAR
-34 DPRTSLLTPS
+34 DPRSVLLVPT
-44 ALALALLCVLASG
+44 ALALALLCALASG
-57 PASATESNQ
+57 HAGASESNQ

-77 YTQTLPV
+77 YTQPMPV

-97 QAQATPAISAD
+97 QAQSSPAISAD
-108 TRVGLQLSTASLPL
+108 ARVGLQLSTASLP
-122 VHEVLPAAVQVKLGA
+122 VVRDVLPATVQVKLAAGSTPKQVA
-137 NASPQ
+137 
-142 HVPTPALAADVRAQ
+142 VPGLAADVRASVG
-156 LGIGAGTQVDTSLAA
+156 LGNAASRAAQVDASLAA
-171 NVSSGSA
+171 QVA
-178 SPLGLTADAKAKARV
+178 PAAQAPLGIAADARAKAKV
-193 GIAGAP
+193 GLAGAQ
-199 VASVGAGAKA
+199 VASIDSSAKA
-209 AAGITTS
+209 AAGVS
-216 SQGLSGL
+216 AASAGGLPGL
-223 KAGID
+223 KAAAD
-228 GNADSHLAIAGH
+228 GALESKLKVAGH
-240 RIEGQG
+240 QIDAHGQ
-246 KASATA
+246 ARATA
-252 AVSLPAKEELPGE
+252 AVTLPAKEEVPGE
-265 TDDRAITAAF
+265 THDRAITAAF
-275 DAGVAGKVRV
+275 DTGVAGKVRV
-285 QGPGGQDVVA
+285 QAPDGQEVVA

-303 RTVVSAQASTLGL
+303 QATVAAQNSALGV
-316 GGLHH
+316 GGL
-321 GALGDLGGA
+321 
-330 VGGVVHGVVGTVGSA
+330 VGGVV
-345 AGETLHETVGT
+345 
-356 VGSAVGGTLHN
+356 
-367 TVGAVGGTLHGAAGT
+367 GAAG
-382 VGGAV
+382 
-387 GGVVHD
+387 
-393 VVGTV
+393 
-398 GSAVGGTLHE
+398 
-408 TVGAVGG
+408 
-415 AVSGVLNG
+415 N
-423 TVGTVGGA
+423 
-431 VGGTLH
+431 
-437 NTVGAVGG
+437 
-445 TLHGAVGTVGSAV
+445 
-458 GGVLNGTVGNVGGS
+458 
-472 LGDTLN
+472 
-478 NTVGA
+478 
-483 VGGVLDGTVGTV
+483 
-495 GGAVGGALNG
+495 
-505 TVGTIGSAVGG
+505 
-516 ALNGT
+516 
-521 VGAVGGVLDGTVG
+521 
-534 TVGGAVGGALNGTVG
+534 
-549 TVDSAVGGAL
+549 
-559 NGTVG
+559 
-564 AVGGVLD
+564 
-571 GTVGTVGGAVGGAL
+571 
-585 NGTVGTIG
+585 
-593 SAVGGALNGTVGA
+593 
-606 VGGVLD
+606 
-612 GTVGTVG
+612 
-619 SAVGGALNGTV
+619 
-630 GAVGGVLD
+630 
-638 GTVGTVGGAVGGA
+638 
-651 LNGTVGTVGS
+651 
-661 AVGSALNGT
+661 
-670 VGAVGGVLDGT
+670 
-681 SGTVGG
+681 
-687 AVGGALNGTVGAV
+687 
-700 GGVLDGTVGTVGG
+700 
-713 ALNGTVGTV
+713 
-722 GSAVGGALNGTVG
+722 
-735 AVGGVLDGTVGTVG
+735 
-749 GALNGTVG
+749 
-757 TVGSAV
+757 
-763 GGALNGTVGAVGGV
+763 
-777 LDGTVGTVGGAL
+777 
-789 NGTVGTVGSAVGGAL
+789 
-804 NGTVGAVGGVLDGTV
+804 
-819 GTVGGAVGGAL
+819 AVGGAL

-843 ALNGTVGAVGG
+843 ALNGTVGSVGSAVGG
-854 VLDGTVGA
+854 TLNNTVGAVGGALNGTVGSVGGALGGTLNNTVGAVGGALNGAVGTVGSVGGAVGGALNGTVGNVGGAVGGTLNNTVGAVGGALNGAVGAVGSVGGAVGGALNGTVGNVGGAVGGTLNNTVGAVGGALNGAVGTVGAVGGALNGAVGTVGA

-869 VLNGTVGT
+869 ALNGTVGSVGGAVGGTLNNTVGAVGGALNGAVGTVGAVGGAVGGALNGTVGSVGGAVGGTLNNTVGAVGGALNGTVGT
-877 VGSAVGGALNG
+877 VGSAVGGALNATVGSVGSAVGGTLNNTVGAVGGALNGAVGTVGNVGGAVGGTLNNTVGAVGGALNGAVG
-888 TVGAVGGAVGGVL
+888 TVGAVGGAVGGAL
-901 NGTVGAVGG
+901 NGTVGNVGNAVGGTLNNTVGAVGG
-910 AVGGVLNGTVGTIG
+910 AVNGAVGTVGAVGGTVGGAVNGTVGAVGSAVGTVGSTVGGVLNGAT
-924 GAVGGALNNTVG
+924 
-936 SVGSVV
+936 
-942 GGLLGGGSTTPGS
+942 GGSTG
-955 GLDGVLTGTLGNVGG
+955 GLGGVLGNTLGNVGS

-975 LEGNLNGTV
+975 LNGNLNGTLG
-984 NNLGGAVGGLVGG
+984 NLGSAVGGLVGG

-1005 QPSAIPPDSPKAPA
+1005 KPSAIPPTSPKAPA
-1019 PADPNAGLIIGTG
+1019 AADPNAGLIIGTG

-1039 QLIGPTTSSLFG
+1039 QLIGPTTTSLFG
-1051 GDGYLHNGNL
+1051 GNGYLSNGNL

-1067 VMQAYSTVNV
+1067 VMQTYSTVNV

-1126 GGLLGLLLPTDS
+1126 GGLLGLLLPKDS

-1195 NVAFPGAGPNDPT
+1195 NVAFPGAGTNDPS

-1269 YSAYGLTAAQV
+1269 YSAYGLTAPQV

-1289 ANGGER
+1289 AGGGER

-1316 GAISLIDDV
+1316 GAISLINGVADV
-1325 SAGAVMYDVDGA
+1325 AVTYDLDGA
-1337 GNPDYRRV
+1337 GNPNYRRV
-1345 TLGNGT
+1345 TLGAGT

-1356 GNLAA
+1356 GNLAG

-1375 QLATTNAAI
+1375 QLAGTNAAI
-1384 AGFFGGITAFDPV
+1384 ASFFGGRAAFDPAT
-1397 SGAFTAPLFEISTIS
+1397 GAFTAPLFEISTIS
-1412 TDGAIA
+1412 TGGAIA
-1418 QGLYNNATDAFDA
+1418 KGLYTNATDAFAA
-1431 VDGSLVNLNTQIN
+1431 VDGSLVNLNTQIT

-1454 RVNSTGVEAVATG
+1454 RVNSTGTEAVASGT
-1467 ADSIA
+1467 DSIA
-1472 VGTNARATAANA
+1472 VGTNARATAANS

-1489 GSLADRANSVSIGA
+1489 GSLADRANSVSVGA
-1503 AGAERQVTNLAA
+1503 AGAERQVTNMAA

-1524 LGQLQASEEGALR
+1524 VGQLQAAAAGALR

-1570 SATSTE
+1570 SATSSE

-1600 NAAGV
+1600 NASGV
-1605 LTAPTYTI
+1605 LTAPTYSI
-1613 NNIAANGTISQ
+1613 NNIAANGTITK

-1644 ADQTDDIDK
+1644 ADQTGEIDK
-1653 RAVKYDVD
+1653 LAVKYDVD
-1661 GSGNVVNT
+1661 GSGNVINSVS
-1669 VTLSGTG
+1669 LKGTG

-1699 GDQLFSTNSTIASY
+1699 GDQLFSTHSTIANY
-1713 FGGSTAFDG
+1713 FGGSTAFNG
-1722 TTNLW
+1722 TTNVW
-1727 TAPSFSISS
+1727 TAPKFSISS
-1736 IATDGTLTAN
+1736 IATDGSFTSG
-1746 DYSNVTAAFSAVDG
+1746 DYNNVTAAFSAVDG
-1760 SLRVLNQRITN
+1760 SLKILNQRITN
-1771 GGGSPYLAVNS
+1771 GGGGSAYLAVNS
-1782 SAAAAAAAGAEALA
+1782 TAAAASAAGAEAVA
-1796 VGPQASAAGASA
+1796 VGPQASAAGANS
-1808 VAVGNGANASADNS
+1808 VAVGNGASSSAGNS

-1830 ASVGAQSGYTGA
+1830 ASVGAQSGYTSA

-1862 ERKITH
+1862 ERKVTH

-1890 AIDQSKAYTDQK
+1890 AIDQSKSYTDQK
-1902 IQNITN
+1902 IKNITN
-1908 VAGSFRANNSNNLAD
+1908 VAGSFRANNTNNLAD
-1923 PAATGANS
+1923 PSASGANS

-1976 GASGAERQVV
+1976 GAAGAERQVV
-1986 NVADGTQATDAVNV
+1986 NVADGSQATDAVNV

-2022 FNSVTLGSSTSG
+2022 FNSVTLGNTGSG

-2040 VAAGTAGTDA
+2040 VAAGTAGNDA

-2074 MGGFERDLRR
+2074 MGGFERDLRK

-2094 SAMATASLPQPSEAG
+2094 SAMATAALPQPSEAG
-2109 RSMASFA
+2109 RSMASIA

-2126 AVGLSGVSEGGRWIY
+2126 ALGISGVSEGGRWIY

>member
-1 MNRIYRRV
+1 MLMNRIYRRV

-22 LATGDSGGTASR
+22 LATGDSGGSAAR
-34 DPRTSLLTPS
+34 DPRSALLMPT
-44 ALALALLCVLASG
+44 ALALALLCALASG
-57 PASATESNQ
+57 HAGASESNQ

-77 YTQTLPV
+77 YAQPMPV
-84 KVDAEVALAAAAR
+84 KVDAEVALAAASR
-97 QAQATPAISAD
+97 QAQSSPAISAD
-108 TRVGLQLSTASLPL
+108 ARVGLQLSTTSLPI
-122 VHEVLPAAVQVKLGA
+122 VRDVLPATVQVKLAA
-137 NASPQ
+137 NAAPKQ
-142 HVPTPALAADVRAQ
+142 VAVPALAADVRANVG
-156 LGIGAGTQVDTSLAA
+156 LGHAASNVAKMDASLAA
-171 NVSSGSA
+171 NVAPSA
-178 SPLGLTADAKAKARV
+178 HAPLGVAADAQAKARV
-193 GIAGAP
+193 GIAGAQ
-199 VASVGAGAKA
+199 VASIDTGAKA
-209 AAGITTS
+209 AAAVAGAS
-216 SQGLSGL
+216 AGSLSGL
-223 KAGID
+223 KASVD
-228 GNADSHLAIAGH
+228 GKVDSQLKLAGH
-240 RIEGQG
+240 QIDRQGQV
-246 KASATA
+246 KATA
-252 AVSLPAKEELPGE
+252 AVTLPAKEELPGE
-265 TDDRAITAAF
+265 THDRAITAAF
-275 DAGVAGKVRV
+275 DTGVAGKVRV
-285 QGPGGQDVVA
+285 QAPDGQEVVA

-303 RTVVSAQASTLGL
+303 QAAVAAQNSALGV
-316 GGLHH
+316 GGL
-321 GALGDLGGA
+321 
-330 VGGVVHGVVGTVGSA
+330 VGGVVGAAGGAVAGVLDGTVG
-345 AGETLHETVGT
+345 
-356 VGSAVGGTLHN
+356 N
-367 TVGAVGGTLHGAAGT
+367 
-382 VGGAV
+382 
-387 GGVVHD
+387 
-393 VVGTV
+393 
-398 GSAVGGTLHE
+398 

-415 AVSGVLNG
+415 AVGSTLN
-423 TVGTVGGA
+423 
-431 VGGTLH
+431 
-437 NTVGAVGG
+437 
-445 TLHGAVGTVGSAV
+445 GAVGTVGAV
-458 GGVLNGTVGNVGGS
+458 G
-472 LGDTLN
+472 
-478 NTVGA
+478 
-483 VGGVLDGTVGTV
+483 
-495 GGAVGGALNG
+495 
-505 TVGTIGSAVGG
+505 
-516 ALNGT
+516 
-521 VGAVGGVLDGTVG
+521 
-534 TVGGAVGGALNGTVG
+534 
-549 TVDSAVGGAL
+549 
-559 NGTVG
+559 
-564 AVGGVLD
+564 
-571 GTVGTVGGAVGGAL
+571 
-585 NGTVGTIG
+585 
-593 SAVGGALNGTVGA
+593 
-606 VGGVLD
+606 
-612 GTVGTVG
+612 
-619 SAVGGALNGTV
+619 
-630 GAVGGVLD
+630 
-638 GTVGTVGGAVGGA
+638 
-651 LNGTVGTVGS
+651 
-661 AVGSALNGT
+661 
-670 VGAVGGVLDGT
+670 
-681 SGTVGG
+681 
-687 AVGGALNGTVGAV
+687 
-700 GGVLDGTVGTVGG
+700 GTVGG
-713 ALNGTVGTV
+713 ALNGTVGSV
-722 GSAVGGALNGTVG
+722 GSTVGGALNG
-735 AVGGVLDGTVGTVG
+735 AVGTVDAVGGTVG
-749 GALNGTVG
+749 GALNT
-757 TVGSAV
+757 
-763 GGALNGTVGAVGGV
+763 TVGAVGS
-777 LDGTVGTVGGAL
+777 T
-789 NGTVGTVGSAVGGAL
+789 
-804 NGTVGAVGGVLDGTV
+804 
-819 GTVGGAVGGAL
+819 
-830 NGTVGTVGSAVGG
+830 
-843 ALNGTVGAVGG
+843 
-854 VLDGTVGA
+854 
-862 VGGAVGG
+862 VGG
-869 VLNGTVGT
+869 VLNGATG
-877 VGSAVGGALNG
+877 GSTGGL
-888 TVGAVGGAVGGVL
+888 
-901 NGTVGAVGG
+901 
-910 AVGGVLNGTVGTIG
+910 
-924 GAVGGALNNTVG
+924 
-936 SVGSVV
+936 
-942 GGLLGGGSTTPGS
+942 GGLLG
-955 GLDGVLTGTLGNVGG
+955 DTLGNVGG

-975 LEGNLNGTV
+975 LNGNLNGTIG
-984 NNLGGAVGGLVGG
+984 NLGSAVGGLVGG

-1005 QPSAIPPDSPKAPA
+1005 KPSAIPPTSPKAPA

-1039 QLIGPTTSSLFG
+1039 QLIGPTTTSLFG
-1051 GDGYLHNGNL
+1051 GNGYLSNGNL

-1067 VMQAYSTVNV
+1067 VMQTYSTVNV

-1126 GGLLGLLLPTDS
+1126 GGLLGLLLPKDS

-1195 NVAFPGAGPNDPT
+1195 NVAFPGAGTNDPS

-1269 YSAYGLTAAQV
+1269 YSAYGLTAPQV

-1289 ANGGER
+1289 AGGGER
-1295 QITNLAAGSAN
+1295 QITNVAAGSVN

-1325 SAGAVMYDVDGA
+1325 AAAAVTYDLDGA
-1337 GNPDYRRV
+1337 GNPNYRRV
-1345 TLGNGT
+1345 TLGAGT

-1356 GNLAA
+1356 GNLAG

-1375 QLATTNAAI
+1375 QLAATNAAI
-1384 AGFFGGITAFDPV
+1384 ASFFGGRAAFDPA

-1412 TDGAIA
+1412 TGGAIA
-1418 QGLYNNATDAFDA
+1418 KGLYENATDAFAA
-1431 VDGSLVNLNTQIN
+1431 VDGSLVNLNTQIT

-1454 RVNSTGVEAVATG
+1454 RVNSTGTEALASG

-1472 VGTNARATAANA
+1472 VGTNARATAANS

-1524 LGQLQASEEGALR
+1524 VGQLQASEQGALR

-1555 GGTATTLRNLGPGQV
+1555 TGTATTLRNLGPGQV
-1570 SATSTE
+1570 SATSSE

-1600 NAAGV
+1600 NASGV
-1605 LTAPTYTI
+1605 LTAPTYSI
-1613 NNIAANGTISQ
+1613 NNVAANGTVTK

-1644 ADQTDDIDK
+1644 ADQTDEIDK
-1653 RAVKYDVD
+1653 LAVKYDVD
-1661 GSGNVVNT
+1661 GSGNVLNS
-1669 VTLSGTG
+1669 VTLTGTG
-1676 TGAVKVTNVAAGSI
+1676 TGAVKITNVAAGSI

-1699 GDQLFSTNSTIASY
+1699 GDQLFSTNSTIANY
-1713 FGGSTAFDG
+1713 FGGTTAYNG
-1722 TTNLW
+1722 TTNVW
-1727 TAPSFSISS
+1727 TAPKFSISS
-1736 IATDGTLTAN
+1736 IATDGTFTSG
-1746 DYSNVTAAFSAVDG
+1746 DYNNVTAAFTAVDG
-1760 SLRVLNQRITN
+1760 SLKVLNQRITN
-1771 GGGSPYLAVNS
+1771 NSGGSAYLAVNS
-1782 SAAAAAAAGAEALA
+1782 TAAPATAAGAEAVA
-1796 VGPQASAAGASA
+1796 VGPQASAAGANS
-1808 VAVGNGANASADNS
+1808 VAVGNGASASAGNS

-1856 VGSSGS
+1856 VGSTGS

-1868 VADGSDDHDA
+1868 VADGSDTYDA

-1890 AIDQSKAYTDQK
+1890 AIDESKKYTDQK

-1908 VAGSFRANNSNNLAD
+1908 VAGSFRANNTNNLAD
-1923 PAATGANS
+1923 PSASGANS

-1976 GASGAERQVV
+1976 GAAGAERQVV
-1986 NVADGTQATDAVNV
+1986 NVADGSQATDAVNV

-2022 FNSVTLGSSTSG
+2022 YNSVTLGSTNSG

-2074 MGGFERDLRR
+2074 MGGFERDLRK

-2094 SAMATASLPQPSEAG
+2094 SAMATAALPQPSEAG
-2109 RSMASFA
+2109 RSMASVA

-2126 AVGLSGVSEGGRWIY
+2126 AVGISGVSEGGRWIY

>member
-22 LATGDSGGTASR
+22 LATGDSGGGAAR
-34 DPRTSLLTPS
+34 DPRAFLLMPT
-44 ALALALLCVLASG
+44 ALALALLCALASG
-57 PASATESNQ
+57 HAGASETNQ

-77 YTQTLPV
+77 YAQPMPV

-97 QAQATPAISAD
+97 QAQSSPAISAD
-108 TRVGLQLSTASLPL
+108 ARLGLQLNTTSLP
-122 VHEVLPAAVQVKLGA
+122 VVRDVLPAAVQVKLAA
-137 NASPQ
+137 NTTPKQVA
-142 HVPTPALAADVRAQ
+142 VPALAADVRATVG
-156 LGIGAGTQVDTSLAA
+156 LGNTAIKAAQVDASLAA
-171 NVSSGSA
+171 HVAPGA
-178 SPLGLTADAKAKARV
+178 QAPLGVAADARARAKV
-193 GIAGAP
+193 GIAGHQ
-199 VASVGAGAKA
+199 VASIDSGAQA
-209 AAGITTS
+209 AAG
-216 SQGLSGL
+216 LSGSSL
-223 KAGID
+223 KASVD
-228 GNADSHLAIAGH
+228 GDTDAHLAVAGH
-240 RIEGQG
+240 HIEGQG
-246 KASATA
+246 QARATA
-252 AVSLPAKEELPGE
+252 AVTLPAKEELPGD
-265 TDDRAITAAF
+265 THDRAISAAF
-275 DAGVAGKVRV
+275 DAGAAGKVRV
-285 QGPGGQDVVA
+285 QAPDGQEVVA

-303 RTVVSAQASTLGL
+303 QATVAAQHSALGV
-316 GGLHH
+316 GGLV
-321 GALGDLGGA
+321 GGA
-330 VGGVVHGVVGTVGSA
+330 VD
-345 AGETLHETVGT
+345 
-356 VGSAVGGTLHN
+356 
-367 TVGAVGGTLHGAAGT
+367 AVGGTLHGAAG
-382 VGGAV
+382 AV
-387 GGVVHD
+387 GS
-393 VVGTV
+393 T
-398 GSAVGGTLHE
+398 
-408 TVGAVGG
+408 
-415 AVSGVLNG
+415 
-423 TVGTVGGA
+423 
-431 VGGTLH
+431 
-437 NTVGAVGG
+437 
-445 TLHGAVGTVGSAV
+445 
-458 GGVLNGTVGNVGGS
+458 
-472 LGDTLN
+472 
-478 NTVGA
+478 
-483 VGGVLDGTVGTV
+483 
-495 GGAVGGALNG
+495 VGGALN
-505 TVGTIGSAVGG
+505 
-516 ALNGT
+516 
-521 VGAVGGVLDGTVG
+521 
-534 TVGGAVGGALNGTVG
+534 
-549 TVDSAVGGAL
+549 
-559 NGTVG
+559 
-564 AVGGVLD
+564 
-571 GTVGTVGGAVGGAL
+571 
-585 NGTVGTIG
+585 
-593 SAVGGALNGTVGA
+593 
-606 VGGVLD
+606 
-612 GTVGTVG
+612 
-619 SAVGGALNGTV
+619 
-630 GAVGGVLD
+630 

-651 LNGTVGTVGS
+651 LNGTVGTVG
-661 AVGSALNGT
+661 
-670 VGAVGGVLDGT
+670 
-681 SGTVGG
+681 G

-700 GGVLDGTVGTVGG
+700 GGAVGGTLNNAVGAVGGAVGGALNGTVGTVGGAVGGALSGTVGTVGGPVGGALNGTVGAVGGAVGGTLNNTVGVVGGAVGGALNGTAGTVGGAVSGALNNTVGAVGGAVGGALNGTVGQVGGALGGTLNNTVGAVGSAVGGALNGTVGTVGG

-722 GSAVGGALNGTVG
+722 GGAVGGALNGTVG
-735 AVGGVLDGTVGTVG
+735 QVG
-749 GALNGTVG
+749 
-757 TVGSAV
+757 
-763 GGALNGTVGAVGGV
+763 GAVGG
-777 LDGTVGTVGGAL
+777 TL
-789 NGTVGTVGSAVGGAL
+789 N
-804 NGTVGAVGGVLDGTV
+804 NTVGA
-819 GTVGGAVGGAL
+819 VGGAVGGAL

-843 ALNGTVGAVGG
+843 ALNNS
-854 VLDGTVGA
+854 VGA
-862 VGGAVGG
+862 VGGAVGSA
-869 VLNGTVGT
+869 LNGTVGT

-888 TVGAVGGAVGGVL
+888 TVGQVGGAVGGAL
-901 NGTVGAVGG
+901 NGTVGQVGSAVGGALNGTVGQVGGAVGGTLNNTVGAVGG
-910 AVGGVLNGTVGTIG
+910 AVGGILNGTTGSPGTG
-924 GAVGGALNNTVG
+924 
-936 SVGSVV
+936 
-942 GGLLGGGSTTPGS
+942 LGGVLGS
-955 GLDGVLTGTLGNVGG
+955 TLGNVGS

-975 LEGNLNGTV
+975 LNGNLNGTV
-984 NNLGGAVGGLVGG
+984 GNLGSAVGGLVGG
-997 TLGGLGLT
+997 TLGSLGLT
-1005 QPSAIPPDSPKAPA
+1005 QPSAIPPTSPKAPA

-1039 QLIGPTTSSLFG
+1039 QLIGPTTTSLFG
-1051 GDGYLHNGNL
+1051 GDGYVSNGNL

-1067 VMQAYSTVNV
+1067 VMQTYSAVNV

-1096 GAVTGGSSHL
+1096 GAATGGSSHL

-1195 NVAFPGAGPNDPT
+1195 NVAFPGDGVNDPS

-1244 EATSNQANSVAL
+1244 ESTSNQANSVAL

-1269 YSAYGLTAAQV
+1269 YSAYGLTAPQV

-1289 ANGGER
+1289 AGGGER
-1295 QITNLAAGSAN
+1295 QITNVAAGSGN

-1316 GAISLIDDV
+1316 GAISLINGVADAAVTYDLD
-1325 SAGAVMYDVDGA
+1325 AG
-1337 GNPDYRRV
+1337 GNPNYRRV
-1345 TLGNGT
+1345 TLGAGT

-1375 QLATTNAAI
+1375 QLAATNSAI
-1384 AGFFGGITAFDPV
+1384 ASFFGGRAAFDPA
-1397 SGAFTAPLFEISTIS
+1397 SGIFTAPLFEISTIS
-1412 TDGAIA
+1412 TTGAIA
-1418 QGLYNNATDAFDA
+1418 QGLYTNATDAFAA
-1431 VDGSLVNLNTQIN
+1431 VDGSLVNLNTQIT

-1454 RVNSTGVEAVATG
+1454 RVNSTGTEAVASG

-1472 VGTNARATAANA
+1472 VGTNARATAANS

-1489 GSLADRANSVSIGA
+1489 GSLADRANTVSIGA
-1503 AGAERQVTNLAA
+1503 AGAERQVINVAA

-1524 LGQLQASEEGALR
+1524 VGQLQASEQGALR
-1537 YDLNGDGSVN
+1537 YDLNADGSVN

-1555 GGTATTLRNLGPGQV
+1555 AGTATTLRNLGPGQV
-1570 SATSTE
+1570 SATSSE

-1600 NAAGV
+1600 SASGV
-1605 LTAPTYTI
+1605 LTAPTYSI
-1613 NNIAANGTISQ
+1613 NNVAANGTVTK

-1644 ADQTDDIDK
+1644 ADQTGEIDK
-1653 RAVKYDVD
+1653 LAVKYDVD
-1661 GSGNVVNT
+1661 GSGNVLNS
-1669 VTLSGTG
+1669 VTLTGTG
-1676 TGAVKVTNVAAGSI
+1676 TGAVKITNVAAGSI

-1699 GDQLFSTNSTIASY
+1699 GDQLFSTHSTIANY
-1713 FGGSTAFDG
+1713 FGGTTAYNG
-1722 TTNLW
+1722 TTNAW
-1727 TAPSFSISS
+1727 TAPTFSISS
-1736 IATDGTLTAN
+1736 IATDGTFTSG
-1746 DYSNVTAAFSAVDG
+1746 DYNNVTAAFTAVDG
-1760 SLRVLNQRITN
+1760 SLKVLNQRITN
-1771 GGGSPYLAVNS
+1771 GGGGSAYLAVNS
-1782 SAAAAAAAGAEALA
+1782 TAAAATAAGAEAVA
-1796 VGPQASAAGASA
+1796 VGPQASAAGANS
-1808 VAVGNGANASADNS
+1808 VAVGNGASSSAGNS

-1868 VADGSDDHDA
+1868 VADGSDTYDA

-1890 AIDQSKAYTDQK
+1890 AIDESKKYTDQK

-1908 VAGSFRANNSNNLAD
+1908 VAGSFRANNTNNLAD
-1923 PAATGANS
+1923 PSASGANS

-1986 NVADGTQATDAVNV
+1986 NVADGSQATDAVNV

-2022 FNSVTLGSSTSG
+2022 YNSVTLGSTSSG

-2074 MGGFERDLRR
+2074 MGGFERDLRK

-2094 SAMATASLPQPSEAG
+2094 SAMATAALPQPSEAG
-2109 RSMASFA
+2109 RSMASIA

-2126 AVGLSGVSEGGRWIY
+2126 ALGISGVSEGGRWIY

>member
-22 LATGDSGGTASR
+22 LATGDSGGSAAR
-34 DPRTSLLTPS
+34 DPHAFLLMPT
-44 ALALALLCVLASG
+44 ALALALLCALASG
-57 PASATESNQ
+57 HAGASETNQ

-77 YTQTLPV
+77 YAQPMPV

-97 QAQATPAISAD
+97 QAQNSPALSAD
-108 TRVGLQLSTASLPL
+108 ARLGLQLNTTSLP
-122 VHEVLPAAVQVKLGA
+122 VVRDVLPATVQVKLAA
-137 NASPQ
+137 NT
-142 HVPTPALAADVRAQ
+142 VPKQVAVPALAADVRANV
-156 LGIGAGTQVDTSLAA
+156 GVGNAAARAAQVDASLAA
-171 NVSSGSA
+171 HVAPGA
-178 SPLGLTADAKAKARV
+178 QAPLGVAADARARAKV
-193 GIAGAP
+193 GIAGRQ
-199 VASVGAGAKA
+199 VAAIDTGAQA
-209 AAGITTS
+209 AAG
-216 SQGLSGL
+216 LSGAAAGSLPGL
-223 KAGID
+223 KATVD
-228 GNADSHLAIAGH
+228 GKADTHLAVAGH
-240 RIEGQG
+240 HIEGQG
-246 KASATA
+246 QARATA
-252 AVSLPAKEELPGE
+252 AVTLPAKEELSGE
-265 TDDRAITAAF
+265 THDRVISAAF

-285 QGPGGQDVVA
+285 QAPDGQEVVA

-303 RTVVSAQASTLGL
+303 QGTVAAQHS
-316 GGLHH
+316 
-321 GALGDLGGA
+321 ALG
-330 VGGVVHGVVGTVGSA
+330 VGN
-345 AGETLHETVGT
+345 L
-356 VGSAVGGTLHN
+356 
-367 TVGAVGGTLHGAAGT
+367 
-382 VGGAV
+382 VGGA
-387 GGVVHD
+387 
-393 VVGTV
+393 
-398 GSAVGGTLHE
+398 
-408 TVGAVGG
+408 
-415 AVSGVLNG
+415 
-423 TVGTVGGA
+423 
-431 VGGTLH
+431 
-437 NTVGAVGG
+437 VGAVGG
-445 TLHGAVGTVGSAV
+445 TLHGAVGAVGSAV
-458 GGVLNGTVGNVGGS
+458 GG
-472 LGDTLN
+472 TLN

-483 VGGVLDGTVGTV
+483 VGG
-495 GGAVGGALNG
+495 AVGGALN
-505 TVGTIGSAVGG
+505 
-516 ALNGT
+516 
-521 VGAVGGVLDGTVG
+521 
-534 TVGGAVGGALNGTVG
+534 
-549 TVDSAVGGAL
+549 
-559 NGTVG
+559 
-564 AVGGVLD
+564 
-571 GTVGTVGGAVGGAL
+571 
-585 NGTVGTIG
+585 
-593 SAVGGALNGTVGA
+593 
-606 VGGVLD
+606 
-612 GTVGTVG
+612 
-619 SAVGGALNGTV
+619 
-630 GAVGGVLD
+630 

-651 LNGTVGTVGS
+651 LNGTVGTVG
-661 AVGSALNGT
+661 
-670 VGAVGGVLDGT
+670 
-681 SGTVGG
+681 
-687 AVGGALNGTVGAV
+687 GALNGTVGQ
-700 GGVLDGTVGTVGG
+700 
-713 ALNGTVGTV
+713 V
-722 GSAVGGALNGTVG
+722 GSAVGGTLNNTVG
-735 AVGGVLDGTVGTVG
+735 A
-749 GALNGTVG
+749 
-757 TVGSAV
+757 
-763 GGALNGTVGAVGGV
+763 
-777 LDGTVGTVGGAL
+777 
-789 NGTVGTVGSAVGGAL
+789 
-804 NGTVGAVGGVLDGTV
+804 
-819 GTVGGAVGGAL
+819 VGGAVGGAL

-843 ALNGTVGAVGG
+843 ALNGTVGQVGSAVGG
-854 VLDGTVGA
+854 TLNNTVGA

-869 VLNGTVGT
+869 ALNGTVGTVGSAVGGTVGQVGSAVGGTLNNTVGAVGGVLNGTVGSAVGGALNGTVGQVGSAVGGTLNNTVGAVGGAVGGALNGTVGT

-888 TVGAVGGAVGGVL
+888 TVGQIGNAVGGTLNNTVGTVGGAVGGIL
-901 NGTVGAVGG
+901 NGATGSPTGDL
-910 AVGGVLNGTVGTIG
+910 GGVLGST
-924 GAVGGALNNTVG
+924 LG
-936 SVGSVV
+936 SVGS
-942 GGLLGGGSTTPGS
+942 
-955 GLDGVLTGTLGNVGG
+955 

-975 LEGNLNGTV
+975 LNGNLNGTV
-984 NNLGGAVGGLVGG
+984 GNLGSAVGGLVGG
-997 TLGGLGLT
+997 TLGSLGLT
-1005 QPSAIPPDSPKAPA
+1005 QPSAIPPTSPKAPA

-1039 QLIGPTTSSLFG
+1039 QLIGPTTTSLFG
-1051 GDGYLHNGNL
+1051 GNGYLSNGNL

-1067 VMQAYSTVNV
+1067 VMQTYSTVNV

-1096 GAVTGGSSHL
+1096 GAATGGSSHL

-1195 NVAFPGAGPNDPT
+1195 NVAFPGDGVNDPS

-1223 HSVIVGDS
+1223 HSVVVGDS

-1269 YSAYGLTAAQV
+1269 YSAYGLTAPQV

-1289 ANGGER
+1289 AGGGER

-1325 SAGAVMYDVDGA
+1325 ASAAVTYDLDGS
-1337 GNPDYRRV
+1337 GNPNYRRV
-1345 TLGNGT
+1345 TLGAGT

-1375 QLATTNAAI
+1375 QLAATNSAI
-1384 AGFFGGITAFDPV
+1384 ASFFGGRAAFDPA
-1397 SGAFTAPLFEISTIS
+1397 SGIFTAPLFEISTIS
-1412 TDGAIA
+1412 TGGAIA
-1418 QGLYNNATDAFDA
+1418 KGLYENATDAFAA
-1431 VDGSLVNLNTQIN
+1431 VDGSLVNLNTQIT

-1454 RVNSTGVEAVATG
+1454 RVNSTGTEAVASG

-1472 VGTNARATAANA
+1472 VGTNARATAANS

-1503 AGAERQVTNLAA
+1503 AGAERQVTNMAA

-1524 LGQLQASEEGALR
+1524 VGQLQASEQGALR

-1555 GGTATTLRNLGPGQV
+1555 TGTATTLRNLGPGQV
-1570 SATSTE
+1570 SATSSE

-1600 NAAGV
+1600 DANGV
-1605 LTAPTYTI
+1605 LTAPTYSI
-1613 NNIAANGTISQ
+1613 NNVAANGTITK
-1624 GSYNDVGTAF
+1624 GNYNDVGTAF

-1644 ADQTDDIDK
+1644 ADQTGEIDK
-1653 RAVKYDVD
+1653 LAVKYDVD
-1661 GSGNVVNT
+1661 GSGNVLNS
-1669 VTLSGTG
+1669 VTLTGTG
-1676 TGAVKVTNVAAGSI
+1676 TGAVKITNVAAGSI

-1699 GDQLFSTNSTIASY
+1699 GDQLFSTNSTIATY
-1713 FGGSTAFDG
+1713 FGGTTAYNG
-1722 TTNLW
+1722 TTNVW
-1727 TAPSFSISS
+1727 TAPTFSISS
-1736 IATDGTLTAN
+1736 IATDGTFTSG
-1746 DYSNVTAAFSAVDG
+1746 DYNNVTAAFTAVDG
-1760 SLRVLNQRITN
+1760 SLKVLNQRITN
-1771 GGGSPYLAVNS
+1771 GGGGSAYLAVNS
-1782 SAAAAAAAGAEALA
+1782 TAAAATAAGAEAVA
-1796 VGPQASAAGASA
+1796 VGPQASAAGANS
-1808 VAVGNGANASADNS
+1808 VAVGNGASSSAGNS

-1868 VADGSDDHDA
+1868 VADGSDTYDA

-1890 AIDQSKAYTDQK
+1890 AIDESKKYTDQK

-1908 VAGSFRANNSNNLAD
+1908 VAGSFRANNTNNLAD
-1923 PAATGANS
+1923 PSASGANS

-1976 GASGAERQVV
+1976 GAAGAERQVV
-1986 NVADGTQATDAVNV
+1986 NVADGSQATDAVNV

-2022 FNSVTLGSSTSG
+2022 YNSVTLGSTSSG

-2074 MGGFERDLRR
+2074 MGGFERDLRK

-2094 SAMATASLPQPSEAG
+2094 SAMATAALPQPSEAG
-2109 RSMASFA
+2109 RSMASIA

-2126 AVGLSGVSEGGRWIY
+2126 AVGISGVSEGGRWIY

>member
-108 TRVGLQLSTASLPL
+108 TRVGLQLSTTSLPL
-122 VHEVLPAAVQVKLGA
+122 VRDVLPAAVQVKLGA

-171 NVSSGSA
+171 NVSSGAA

-199 VASVGAGAKA
+199 VASVGAGARA
-209 AAGITTS
+209 AASITSS

-246 KASATA
+246 RASATA

-356 VGSAVGGTLHN
+356 VGSAVGGTLH
-367 TVGAVGGTLHGAAGT
+367 
-382 VGGAV
+382 
-387 GGVVHD
+387 
-393 VVGTV
+393 
-398 GSAVGGTLHE
+398 
-408 TVGAVGG
+408 
-415 AVSGVLNG
+415 
-423 TVGTVGGA
+423 
-431 VGGTLH
+431 
-437 NTVGAVGG
+437 
-445 TLHGAVGTVGSAV
+445 GAVGTVGSAV

-549 TVDSAVGGAL
+549 TV
-559 NGTVG
+559 
-564 AVGGVLD
+564 
-571 GTVGTVGGAVGGAL
+571 
-585 NGTVGTIG
+585 G

-612 GTVGTVG
+612 GTT
-619 SAVGGALNGTV
+619 
-630 GAVGGVLD
+630 
-638 GTVGTVGGAVGGA
+638 GTVGG
-651 LNGTVGTVGS
+651 
-661 AVGSALNGT
+661 
-670 VGAVGGVLDGT
+670 
-681 SGTVGG
+681 
-687 AVGGALNGTVGAV
+687 
-700 GGVLDGTVGTVGG
+700 
-713 ALNGTVGTV
+713 
-722 GSAVGGALNGTVG
+722 AVGGALNGTVG

-843 ALNGTVGAVGG
+843 ALNGA
-854 VLDGTVGA
+854 
-862 VGGAVGG
+862 
-869 VLNGTVGT
+869 
-877 VGSAVGGALNG
+877 
-888 TVGAVGGAVGGVL
+888 VGAVGGAVGGVL

-942 GGLLGGGSTTPGS
+942 GGLLGGGSTAPGS

>member
-22 LATGDSGGTASR
+22 LATGDSGGGAAR
-34 DPRTSLLTPS
+34 DPRAFLLMPT
-44 ALALALLCVLASG
+44 ALALALLCALASG
-57 PASATESNQ
+57 HAGASETNQ

-77 YTQTLPV
+77 YAQPMPV

-97 QAQATPAISAD
+97 QAQSSPAISAD
-108 TRVGLQLSTASLPL
+108 ARLGLQLNTTSLP
-122 VHEVLPAAVQVKLGA
+122 VVRDVLPAAVQVKLAA
-137 NASPQ
+137 NTTPKQVA
-142 HVPTPALAADVRAQ
+142 VPALAADVRATVG
-156 LGIGAGTQVDTSLAA
+156 LGNTAIKAAQVDASLAA
-171 NVSSGSA
+171 HVAPGA
-178 SPLGLTADAKAKARV
+178 QAPLGVAADARARAKV
-193 GIAGAP
+193 GIAGHQ
-199 VASVGAGAKA
+199 VASIDSGAQA
-209 AAGITTS
+209 AAG
-216 SQGLSGL
+216 LSGSSL
-223 KAGID
+223 KASVD
-228 GNADSHLAIAGH
+228 GDTDAHLAVAGH
-240 RIEGQG
+240 HIEGQG
-246 KASATA
+246 QARATA
-252 AVSLPAKEELPGE
+252 AVTLPAKEELPGD
-265 TDDRAITAAF
+265 THDRAISAAF
-275 DAGVAGKVRV
+275 DAGAAGKVRV
-285 QGPGGQDVVA
+285 QAPDGQEVVA

-303 RTVVSAQASTLGL
+303 QATVAAQHSALGV
-316 GGLHH
+316 GGLV
-321 GALGDLGGA
+321 GGA
-330 VGGVVHGVVGTVGSA
+330 VD
-345 AGETLHETVGT
+345 
-356 VGSAVGGTLHN
+356 
-367 TVGAVGGTLHGAAGT
+367 AVGGTLHGAAG
-382 VGGAV
+382 AV
-387 GGVVHD
+387 GS
-393 VVGTV
+393 T
-398 GSAVGGTLHE
+398 
-408 TVGAVGG
+408 
-415 AVSGVLNG
+415 
-423 TVGTVGGA
+423 
-431 VGGTLH
+431 
-437 NTVGAVGG
+437 
-445 TLHGAVGTVGSAV
+445 
-458 GGVLNGTVGNVGGS
+458 
-472 LGDTLN
+472 
-478 NTVGA
+478 
-483 VGGVLDGTVGTV
+483 
-495 GGAVGGALNG
+495 VGGALN
-505 TVGTIGSAVGG
+505 
-516 ALNGT
+516 
-521 VGAVGGVLDGTVG
+521 
-534 TVGGAVGGALNGTVG
+534 
-549 TVDSAVGGAL
+549 
-559 NGTVG
+559 
-564 AVGGVLD
+564 
-571 GTVGTVGGAVGGAL
+571 
-585 NGTVGTIG
+585 
-593 SAVGGALNGTVGA
+593 
-606 VGGVLD
+606 
-612 GTVGTVG
+612 
-619 SAVGGALNGTV
+619 
-630 GAVGGVLD
+630 

-651 LNGTVGTVGS
+651 LNGTVGTVGG
-661 AVGSALNGT
+661 AVGGALNGT
-670 VGAVGGVLDGT
+670 VGAVGGAVGGT
-681 SGTVGG
+681 LNNTVGVVGGAVGGALNGTVGTVGGAVSGALNNTVGAVGGAVGGALNGTVGQVGSAVGGAVGGALNGTVGTVGG
-687 AVGGALNGTVGAV
+687 AVGGALNGTVGTVGGAV
-700 GGVLDGTVGTVGG
+700 GGALNGTVGQVGGAVGG

-722 GSAVGGALNGTVG
+722 GG
-735 AVGGVLDGTVGTVG
+735 AVGGTLNNTV
-749 GALNGTVG
+749 
-757 TVGSAV
+757 
-763 GGALNGTVGAVGGV
+763 
-777 LDGTVGTVGGAL
+777 
-789 NGTVGTVGSAVGGAL
+789 
-804 NGTVGAVGGVLDGTV
+804 
-819 GTVGGAVGGAL
+819 GAVGGAL

-843 ALNGTVGAVGG
+843 ALNGTVGQVGGAVGG
-854 VLDGTVGA
+854 TLNNTVGA
-862 VGGAVGG
+862 VGGA
-869 VLNGTVGT
+869 LNGT

-888 TVGAVGGAVGGVL
+888 TVGQVGGAVGG
-901 NGTVGAVGG
+901 T
-910 AVGGVLNGTVGTIG
+910 
-924 GAVGGALNNTVG
+924 LNNTVG
-936 SVGSVV
+936 TVGSAV
-942 GGLLGGGSTTPGS
+942 GGILNGTTGSPGTGLGGVLGS
-955 GLDGVLTGTLGNVGG
+955 TLGNVGS

-975 LEGNLNGTV
+975 LNGNLNGTV
-984 NNLGGAVGGLVGG
+984 GNLGSAVGGLVGG
-997 TLGGLGLT
+997 TLGSLGLT
-1005 QPSAIPPDSPKAPA
+1005 QPSAIPPTSPKAPA

-1039 QLIGPTTSSLFG
+1039 QLIGPTTTSLFG
-1051 GDGYLHNGNL
+1051 GDGYVSNGNL

-1067 VMQAYSTVNV
+1067 VMQTYSAVNV

-1096 GAVTGGSSHL
+1096 GAATGGSSHL

-1195 NVAFPGAGPNDPT
+1195 NVAFPGDGVNDPS

-1244 EATSNQANSVAL
+1244 ESTSNQANSVAL

-1269 YSAYGLTAAQV
+1269 YSAYGFTAPQV

-1289 ANGGER
+1289 AGGGER
-1295 QITNLAAGSAN
+1295 QITNVAAGSGN

-1316 GAISLIDDV
+1316 GAISLINGVADAAVTYDLD
-1325 SAGAVMYDVDGA
+1325 AG
-1337 GNPDYRRV
+1337 GNPNYRRV
-1345 TLGNGT
+1345 TLGAGT

-1375 QLATTNAAI
+1375 QLAATNSAI
-1384 AGFFGGITAFDPV
+1384 ASFFGGRAAFDPA
-1397 SGAFTAPLFEISTIS
+1397 SGIFTAPLFEISTIS
-1412 TDGAIA
+1412 TTGAIA
-1418 QGLYNNATDAFDA
+1418 QGLYTNATDAFAA
-1431 VDGSLVNLNTQIN
+1431 VDGSLVNLNTQIT

-1454 RVNSTGVEAVATG
+1454 RVNSTGTEAVASG

-1472 VGTNARATAANA
+1472 VGTNARATAANS

-1489 GSLADRANSVSIGA
+1489 GSLADRANTVSIGA
-1503 AGAERQVTNLAA
+1503 AGAERQVINVAA

-1524 LGQLQASEEGALR
+1524 VGQLQASEQGALR
-1537 YDLNGDGSVN
+1537 YDLNADGSVN

-1555 GGTATTLRNLGPGQV
+1555 AGTATTLRNLGPGQV
-1570 SATSTE
+1570 SATSSE

-1600 NAAGV
+1600 SASGV
-1605 LTAPTYTI
+1605 LTAPTYSI
-1613 NNIAANGTISQ
+1613 NNVAANGTVTK

-1644 ADQTDDIDK
+1644 ADQTGEIDK
-1653 RAVKYDVD
+1653 LAVKYDVD
-1661 GSGNVVNT
+1661 GSGNVLNS
-1669 VTLSGTG
+1669 VTLTGTG
-1676 TGAVKVTNVAAGSI
+1676 TGAVKITNVAAGSI

-1699 GDQLFSTNSTIASY
+1699 GDQLFSTHSTIANY
-1713 FGGSTAFDG
+1713 FGGTTAYNG
-1722 TTNLW
+1722 TTNAW
-1727 TAPSFSISS
+1727 TAPTFSISS
-1736 IATDGTLTAN
+1736 IATDGTFTSG
-1746 DYSNVTAAFSAVDG
+1746 DYNNVTAAFTAVDG
-1760 SLRVLNQRITN
+1760 SLKVLNQRITN
-1771 GGGSPYLAVNS
+1771 GGGGSAYLAVNS
-1782 SAAAAAAAGAEALA
+1782 TAAAATAAGAEGVA
-1796 VGPQASAAGASA
+1796 VGPQASAAGANS
-1808 VAVGNGANASADNS
+1808 VAVGNGASSSAGNS

-1868 VADGSDDHDA
+1868 VADGSDTYDA

-1890 AIDQSKAYTDQK
+1890 AIDESKKYTDQK

-1908 VAGSFRANNSNNLAD
+1908 VAGSFRANNTNNLAD
-1923 PAATGANS
+1923 PSASGANS

-1986 NVADGTQATDAVNV
+1986 NVADGSQATDAVNV

-2022 FNSVTLGSSTSG
+2022 YNSVTLGSTSSG

-2074 MGGFERDLRR
+2074 MGGFERDLRK

-2094 SAMATASLPQPSEAG
+2094 SAMATAALPQPSEAG
-2109 RSMASFA
+2109 RSMASIA

-2126 AVGLSGVSEGGRWIY
+2126 ALGISGVSEGGRWIY

>member
-22 LATGDSGGTASR
+22 LATGDSGGSAAR
-34 DPRTSLLTPS
+34 DPRSVLLVPT
-44 ALALALLCVLASG
+44 ALALALLCALASG
-57 PASATESNQ
+57 HAGASESNQ

-77 YTQTLPV
+77 YTQPMPV

-97 QAQATPAISAD
+97 QAQSSPAISAD
-108 TRVGLQLSTASLPL
+108 ARVGLQLSTASLP
-122 VHEVLPAAVQVKLGA
+122 VVRDVLPATVQVKLAAGSTPKQVA
-137 NASPQ
+137 
-142 HVPTPALAADVRAQ
+142 VPGLAADVRASVG
-156 LGIGAGTQVDTSLAA
+156 LGNAASRAAQVDASLAA
-171 NVSSGSA
+171 QVA
-178 SPLGLTADAKAKARV
+178 PAAQAPLGIAADARAMAKV
-193 GIAGAP
+193 GVAGAQ
-199 VASVGAGAKA
+199 VASIDSSAKA
-209 AAGITTS
+209 AAGVS
-216 SQGLSGL
+216 AASAGGLPGL
-223 KAGID
+223 KAAAD
-228 GNADSHLAIAGH
+228 GALESKLKVAGH
-240 RIEGQG
+240 QIDAHGQ
-246 KASATA
+246 ARATA
-252 AVSLPAKEELPGE
+252 AVTLPAKEELPGE
-265 TDDRAITAAF
+265 THDRAITAAF
-275 DAGVAGKVRV
+275 DTGVAGKVRV
-285 QGPGGQDVVA
+285 QAPDGQEVVA

-303 RTVVSAQASTLGL
+303 QATVAAQNSALGV
-316 GGLHH
+316 GGL
-321 GALGDLGGA
+321 
-330 VGGVVHGVVGTVGSA
+330 VGGVVGAAGNAVGGALNGTVGS
-345 AGETLHETVGT
+345 
-356 VGSAVGGTLHN
+356 
-367 TVGAVGGTLHGAAGT
+367 

-387 GGVVHD
+387 GG
-393 VVGTV
+393 
-398 GSAVGGTLHE
+398 
-408 TVGAVGG
+408 
-415 AVSGVLNG
+415 
-423 TVGTVGGA
+423 
-431 VGGTLH
+431 
-437 NTVGAVGG
+437 
-445 TLHGAVGTVGSAV
+445 
-458 GGVLNGTVGNVGGS
+458 
-472 LGDTLN
+472 TLN

-483 VGGVLDGTVGTV
+483 VGG
-495 GGAVGGALNG
+495 ALNG
-505 TVGTIGSAVGG
+505 A
-516 ALNGT
+516 
-521 VGAVGGVLDGTVG
+521 
-534 TVGGAVGGALNGTVG
+534 
-549 TVDSAVGGAL
+549 
-559 NGTVG
+559 
-564 AVGGVLD
+564 
-571 GTVGTVGGAVGGAL
+571 
-585 NGTVGTIG
+585 
-593 SAVGGALNGTVGA
+593 
-606 VGGVLD
+606 
-612 GTVGTVG
+612 VGTVG
-619 SAVGGALNGTV
+619 SAVGGALNGTGGNVGGTLNNAV
-630 GAVGGVLD
+630 GAVGGAVNGAV
-638 GTVGTVGGAVGGA
+638 GTVGSAVGGAVGGALNGTVGSVGGALGGTLNNTVGAVGGALNGAVGTVGGALNGTVGSVGGALGGTLNNTVGAVGGALNGAVGTVGAVGGAVGGALNGTVGNVGGALGGTLNNTVGAVGGALNGAVGTVGAVGGAVGGALNGTVGNVGGAVGGTLNNTVGAVGGALNGAVGTVGAVGGAVGGALNGTVGNVGGAVGGTLNNTVGAVGGALNGAVGTVGAVGGAVGGALNGTVGNVGGAVGGTLNNTVGAVGGALNGAVGTVGAVGGAVGGA
-651 LNGTVGTVGS
+651 LNGTVGTVGGTVGG
-661 AVGSALNGT
+661 AVNGT
-670 VGAVGGVLDGT
+670 VGAVG
-681 SGTVGG
+681 S
-687 AVGGALNGTVGAV
+687 A
-700 GGVLDGTVGTVGG
+700 
-713 ALNGTVGTV
+713 VGTV
-722 GSAVGGALNGTVG
+722 GST
-735 AVGGVLDGTVGTVG
+735 
-749 GALNGTVG
+749 
-757 TVGSAV
+757 
-763 GGALNGTVGAVGGV
+763 
-777 LDGTVGTVGGAL
+777 
-789 NGTVGTVGSAVGGAL
+789 
-804 NGTVGAVGGVLDGTV
+804 
-819 GTVGGAVGGAL
+819 
-830 NGTVGTVGSAVGG
+830 
-843 ALNGTVGAVGG
+843 
-854 VLDGTVGA
+854 
-862 VGGAVGG
+862 VGG
-869 VLNGTVGT
+869 VLNGATGGSTGGLGGVLGNT
-877 VGSAVGGALNG
+877 LGNVGSAVG
-888 TVGAVGGAVGGVL
+888 
-901 NGTVGAVGG
+901 
-910 AVGGVLNGTVGTIG
+910 
-924 GAVGGALNNTVG
+924 
-936 SVGSVV
+936 
-942 GGLLGGGSTTPGS
+942 
-955 GLDGVLTGTLGNVGG
+955 
-970 AVGNL
+970 NL
-975 LEGNLNGTV
+975 LNGNLNGTLG
-984 NNLGGAVGGLVGG
+984 NLGSAVGGLVGG

-1005 QPSAIPPDSPKAPA
+1005 KPSAIPPTSPKAPA
-1019 PADPNAGLIIGTG
+1019 AADPNAGLIIGTG

-1039 QLIGPTTSSLFG
+1039 QLIGPTTTSLFG
-1051 GDGYLHNGNL
+1051 GNGYLSNGNL

-1067 VMQAYSTVNV
+1067 VMQTYSTVNV

-1126 GGLLGLLLPTDS
+1126 GGLLGLLLPKDS

-1195 NVAFPGAGPNDPT
+1195 NVAFPGAGTNDPSD
-1208 NPTGVPTADYAARMG
+1208 PTGVPTADYAARMG

-1269 YSAYGLTAAQV
+1269 YSAYGLTAPQV

-1289 ANGGER
+1289 AGGGER

-1316 GAISLIDDV
+1316 GAISLINGVADV
-1325 SAGAVMYDVDGA
+1325 AVTYDLDGA
-1337 GNPDYRRV
+1337 GNPNYRRV
-1345 TLGNGT
+1345 TLGAGT

-1356 GNLAA
+1356 GNLAG

-1375 QLATTNAAI
+1375 QLAGTNAAI
-1384 AGFFGGITAFDPV
+1384 ASFFGGRAAFDPAT
-1397 SGAFTAPLFEISTIS
+1397 GAFTAPLFEISTIS
-1412 TDGAIA
+1412 TGGAIA
-1418 QGLYNNATDAFDA
+1418 KGLYTNATDAFAA
-1431 VDGSLVNLNTQIN
+1431 VDGSLVNLNTQIT

-1454 RVNSTGVEAVATG
+1454 RVNSTGTEAVASGT
-1467 ADSIA
+1467 DSIA
-1472 VGTNARATAANA
+1472 VGTNARATAANS

-1489 GSLADRANSVSIGA
+1489 GSLADRANSVSVGA
-1503 AGAERQVTNLAA
+1503 AGAERQVTNMAA

-1524 LGQLQASEEGALR
+1524 VGQLQAAAAGALR

-1570 SATSTE
+1570 SATSSE

-1600 NAAGV
+1600 NASGV
-1605 LTAPTYTI
+1605 LTAPTYSI
-1613 NNIAANGTISQ
+1613 NNIAANGTITK

-1644 ADQTDDIDK
+1644 ADQTGEIDK
-1653 RAVKYDVD
+1653 LAVKYDVD
-1661 GSGNVVNT
+1661 GSGNVINSVS
-1669 VTLSGTG
+1669 LKGTG

-1699 GDQLFSTNSTIASY
+1699 GDQLFSTHSTLANY
-1713 FGGSTAFDG
+1713 FGGSTAFNG
-1722 TTNLW
+1722 TTNVW
-1727 TAPSFSISS
+1727 TAPKFSISS
-1736 IATDGTLTAN
+1736 IATDGSFTSG
-1746 DYSNVTAAFSAVDG
+1746 DYNNVTAAFNAVDG
-1760 SLRVLNQRITN
+1760 SLKVLNQRITN
-1771 GGGSPYLAVNS
+1771 GGGGSAYLAVNS
-1782 SAAAAAAAGAEALA
+1782 TAAAATAAGAEAVA
-1796 VGPQASAAGASA
+1796 VGPQASAAGANS
-1808 VAVGNGANASADNS
+1808 VAVGNGASSSAGNS

-1830 ASVGAQSGYTGA
+1830 ASVGVQSGYTGA

-1856 VGSSGS
+1856 VGSTGS

-1890 AIDQSKAYTDQK
+1890 AIDQSKSYTDQK

-1908 VAGSFRANNSNNLAD
+1908 VAGSFRANNANNLAD
-1923 PAATGANS
+1923 PSASGANS

-1976 GASGAERQVV
+1976 GAAGAERQVV
-1986 NVADGTQATDAVNV
+1986 NVADGSQATDAVNV

-2022 FNSVTLGSSTSG
+2022 FNSVTLGSTGSG

-2074 MGGFERDLRR
+2074 MGGFERDLRK

-2094 SAMATASLPQPSEAG
+2094 SAMATAALPQPSEAG
-2109 RSMASFA
+2109 RSMASIA

-2126 AVGLSGVSEGGRWIY
+2126 ALGISGVSEGGRWIY

>member
-22 LATGDSGGTASR
+22 LATGDSGGSAAR
-34 DPRTSLLTPS
+34 DPRSALLMPT
-44 ALALALLCVLASG
+44 ALALALLCALASG
-57 PASATESNQ
+57 HAGASESNQ

-77 YTQTLPV
+77 YAQPMPV
-84 KVDAEVALAAAAR
+84 KVDAEVALAAASR
-97 QAQATPAISAD
+97 QAQSTPAISAD
-108 TRVGLQLSTASLPL
+108 ARVGLQLSTSALP
-122 VHEVLPAAVQVKLGA
+122 VVRDVLPATVQVKLGA
-137 NASPQ
+137 NAAPKQ
-142 HVPTPALAADVRAQ
+142 VAVPALAADVRANVG
-156 LGIGAGTQVDTSLAA
+156 LGHAAANGAKVDASLAA
-171 NVSSGSA
+171 QVAPSA
-178 SPLGLTADAKAKARV
+178 HAPLAVAADARAKAHV
-193 GIAGAP
+193 GVAGSQ
-199 VASVGAGAKA
+199 VASIDAGAKA
-209 AAGITTS
+209 AAAISGAS
-216 SQGLSGL
+216 AGSVSGL
-223 KAGID
+223 KASVDGTLDSQLKVVGHQID
-228 GNADSHLAIAGH
+228 GQ
-240 RIEGQG
+240 GQ
-246 KASATA
+246 ARATA
-252 AVSLPAKEELPGE
+252 AVTLPAKEELPGE
-265 TDDRAITAAF
+265 THDRAITAAF

-285 QGPGGQDVVA
+285 QAPDGQEVVA

-303 RTVVSAQASTLGL
+303 QATVAAQNSALGV
-316 GGLHH
+316 GGL
-321 GALGDLGGA
+321 
-330 VGGVVHGVVGTVGSA
+330 VGGVV
-345 AGETLHETVGT
+345 
-356 VGSAVGGTLHN
+356 
-367 TVGAVGGTLHGAAGT
+367 GAAG
-382 VGGAV
+382 
-387 GGVVHD
+387 
-393 VVGTV
+393 
-398 GSAVGGTLHE
+398 S
-408 TVGAVGG
+408 
-415 AVSGVLNG
+415 
-423 TVGTVGGA
+423 
-431 VGGTLH
+431 
-437 NTVGAVGG
+437 
-445 TLHGAVGTVGSAV
+445 
-458 GGVLNGTVGNVGGS
+458 
-472 LGDTLN
+472 
-478 NTVGA
+478 
-483 VGGVLDGTVGTV
+483 
-495 GGAVGGALNG
+495 
-505 TVGTIGSAVGG
+505 
-516 ALNGT
+516 
-521 VGAVGGVLDGTVG
+521 
-534 TVGGAVGGALNGTVG
+534 
-549 TVDSAVGGAL
+549 
-559 NGTVG
+559 
-564 AVGGVLD
+564 
-571 GTVGTVGGAVGGAL
+571 
-585 NGTVGTIG
+585 
-593 SAVGGALNGTVGA
+593 
-606 VGGVLD
+606 
-612 GTVGTVG
+612 
-619 SAVGGALNGTV
+619 
-630 GAVGGVLD
+630 
-638 GTVGTVGGAVGGA
+638 AVGGA

-661 AVGSALNGT
+661 P
-670 VGAVGGVLDGT
+670 
-681 SGTVGG
+681 
-687 AVGGALNGTVGAV
+687 
-700 GGVLDGTVGTVGG
+700 VGG

-735 AVGGVLDGTVGTVG
+735 TVGGAVG

-757 TVGSAV
+757 NVGGTV
-763 GGALNGTVGAVGGV
+763 GGALNGTVGAVGSAVGGTLNGAV
-777 LDGTVGTVGGAL
+777 GTVGAVGGAAGGAL
-789 NGTVGTVGSAVGGAL
+789 NGTVG
-804 NGTVGAVGGVLDGTV
+804 N
-819 GTVGGAVGGAL
+819 VGGAVGGAL

-843 ALNGTVGAVGG
+843 TLNGAVGTVGA
-854 VLDGTVGA
+854 
-862 VGGAVGG
+862 
-869 VLNGTVGT
+869 

-888 TVGAVGGAVGGVL
+888 TVGNVGGTVGGALNGTVGAVGSAVGGTL
-901 NGTVGAVGG
+901 NGAAGTVGAVGG
-910 AVGGVLNGTVGTIG
+910 AVGGALNGTVGNVG
-924 GAVGGALNNTVG
+924 SAVGGTLNNTVG
-936 SVGSVV
+936 AVGSTVGGV
-942 GGLLGGGSTTPGS
+942 LNGATGGSSAGLGGLLGN
-955 GLDGVLTGTLGNVGG
+955 TLGNVGS

-975 LEGNLNGTV
+975 LNGNLNGTIG
-984 NNLGGAVGGLVGG
+984 NLGSAVGGLVGG
-997 TLGGLGLT
+997 TLSGLGLT
-1005 QPSAIPPDSPKAPA
+1005 KPSAIPPTSPKAPA

-1039 QLIGPTTSSLFG
+1039 QLIGPTTTSLFG
-1051 GDGYLHNGNL
+1051 GNGYLSNGNL

-1067 VMQAYSTVNV
+1067 VMQTYSTVNV

-1126 GGLLGLLLPTDS
+1126 GGLLGLLLPKDS

-1195 NVAFPGAGPNDPT
+1195 NVAFPGAGTNDPS

-1269 YSAYGLTAAQV
+1269 YTAYGLTAPQV

-1289 ANGGER
+1289 AGGGER
-1295 QITNLAAGSAN
+1295 QITNVAAGSVN

-1316 GAISLIDDV
+1316 GAISLINGVADAAVTYDLD
-1325 SAGAVMYDVDGA
+1325 AG
-1337 GNPDYRRV
+1337 GNPNYRRV
-1345 TLGNGT
+1345 TLGAGT

-1356 GNLAA
+1356 GNLAG

-1375 QLATTNAAI
+1375 QLAATNAAI
-1384 AGFFGGITAFDPV
+1384 ASFFGGRAAFDPA

-1412 TDGAIA
+1412 TGGAIA
-1418 QGLYNNATDAFDA
+1418 KGLYTNATDAFAA
-1431 VDGSLVNLNTQIN
+1431 VDGSLVNLNTQIT

-1454 RVNSTGVEAVATG
+1454 RVNSTGTEALASGT
-1467 ADSIA
+1467 DSIA
-1472 VGTNARATAANA
+1472 VGTNARATAANS

-1503 AGAERQVTNLAA
+1503 AGAERQVTNMAA

-1524 LGQLQASEEGALR
+1524 VGQLQASEQGALR

-1555 GGTATTLRNLGPGQV
+1555 SGTATTLRNLGPGQV
-1570 SATSTE
+1570 SATSSE

-1600 NAAGV
+1600 NASGV
-1605 LTAPTYTI
+1605 LTAPTYSI
-1613 NNIAANGTISQ
+1613 NNVAANGTVTK

-1644 ADQTDDIDK
+1644 ADQTGEVDK
-1653 RAVKYDVD
+1653 LAVKYDVD
-1661 GSGNVVNT
+1661 GAGNVLNS
-1669 VTLSGTG
+1669 VTLKGTG
-1676 TGAVKVTNVAAGSI
+1676 TGAVKITNVAAGSI

-1699 GDQLFSTNSTIASY
+1699 GDQLFSTNSTIANY
-1713 FGGSTAFDG
+1713 FGGTTAYNG
-1722 TTNLW
+1722 TTNVW
-1727 TAPSFSISS
+1727 TAPKFSISS
-1736 IATDGTLTAN
+1736 IATDGTFTSG
-1746 DYSNVTAAFSAVDG
+1746 DYNNVTAAFTAVDG
-1760 SLRVLNQRITN
+1760 SLKVLNQRITN
-1771 GGGSPYLAVNS
+1771 GGGGSAYLAVNS
-1782 SAAAAAAAGAEALA
+1782 TAAAATAAGAEAVA
-1796 VGPQASAAGASA
+1796 VGPQASAAGANS
-1808 VAVGNGANASADNS
+1808 VAVGNGASASAGNS

-1856 VGSSGS
+1856 VGSTGG

-1868 VADGSDDHDA
+1868 VADGSDTYDA

-1890 AIDQSKAYTDQK
+1890 AIDESKKYTDQK

-1908 VAGSFRANNSNNLAD
+1908 VAGSFRANNTNNLAD
-1923 PAATGANS
+1923 PSASGANS

-1976 GASGAERQVV
+1976 GAAGAERQVV
-1986 NVADGTQATDAVNV
+1986 NVADGSQATDAVNV

-2022 FNSVTLGSSTSG
+2022 YNSVTLGSTSSG

-2074 MGGFERDLRR
+2074 MGGFERDLRK

-2094 SAMATASLPQPSEAG
+2094 SAMATAALPQPSEAG
-2109 RSMASFA
+2109 RSMASIA

-2126 AVGLSGVSEGGRWIY
+2126 AVGISGVSEGGRWIY